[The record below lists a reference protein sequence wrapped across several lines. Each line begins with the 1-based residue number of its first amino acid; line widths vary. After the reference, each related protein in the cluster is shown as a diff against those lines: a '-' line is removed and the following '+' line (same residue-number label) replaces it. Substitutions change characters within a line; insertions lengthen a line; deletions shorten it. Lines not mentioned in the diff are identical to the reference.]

1 MGNVIQ
7 ESDLTGRRFSFK
19 ISGDEPTVDEQQR
32 IDAIIRQ
39 NDTEFAK
46 EYESEYGVS
55 ATPGEGS
62 GILNTLGEFGKGTGR
77 GAVNLL
83 ESAGLGAAALLPE
96 EQELPV
102 REFIRSLGYGARSG
116 LQPDLGVEDM
126 MAGEEAGKFGEALG
140 SFAPLAASA
149 FIPGVGMPIAGSL
162 AMGAG
167 AGEASER
174 ARAAGAS
181 QEDRNKSALLGAGVG
196 ISELIPIRLG
206 PLAKALD
213 KTDSIARLKR
223 IFAAGG
229 LEALQEAA
237 ANTAQNLIENKLVGY
252 NPERGTFEGS
262 GEAASYGGGVGGLV
276 QGIIDIIVPGRFS
289 KKTPPPKEISDETGE
304 IGPPN
309 PLGPSLPKTNVDIS
323 QEQQPIEQ
331 QPIVATPEEAL
342 QLTGP
347 EERLGLP
354 APAPVEEGEEDGTKL
369 LTVDTGTG
377 TGDGSSG
384 SSVARGTGDGRRA
397 ESTEGAVSPNDGAV
411 GRGLPNIDVAAI
423 STGNV
428 RNPLALTDAEI
439 EALFKEEVKPTLS
452 TFTTSR
458 GSVYQHHTDATTTR
472 NRAESDDTEVSGLQP
487 TSNKTVFMSRDSVN
501 KIGGIFQ
508 NTEVPVEFVP
518 AGKNK
523 AKLVFSED
531 YGPKKKGSDAS
542 EVVDF
547 STMPKV
553 GLYPVEIMQSKNTNR
568 RNIHFGNEIQEVK
581 PRQPVNL
588 QNLKETDVEKV
599 ESRYATEQR
608 NATVARYQ
616 DFRNKNPDMAIYHDE
631 FVVDKDFDQ
640 DILTGKDLATVNG
653 LFIKQA
659 RGDKLTAEEQA
670 TVDYFERFERP
681 EHAIEEIAART
692 ELDVDDAVPG
702 ERAVSLLPETDQDRM
717 AITTT
722 ASAFLEPFNKD
733 AAELAGSWINTNMS
747 PQVKE
752 AYESEKTSAAE
763 RATIARRQKYKAP
776 KLRDVEPRPKGKG
789 AKAQIAQAEW
799 DTSFKDSHFA
809 TGKPKLTM
817 SERVAEGAQEIE
829 ADANKAFNDQL
840 DDAAAAAA
848 TASGSKVLPLPEELT
863 TPLPEVGPEV
873 RQIDRLEPEQQELVT
888 SPEGTRADDE
898 AAIEIMQD
906 ADFSVNAALYGNN
919 FDPDHRRLF
928 TQFMTD
934 QGKPVDP
941 VTMTMLEDNNLADAL
956 REYAKTASPATKM
969 WARTLAKYAGNT
981 EVRFADRSTQV
992 AGFFAPRENAI
1003 VFNTNVPVTGHLLL
1017 HETAHA
1023 ATSTFIANNPNA
1035 APVKTLRKIY
1045 QDTEGAFDSAYDF
1058 EEFVA
1063 EAISNK
1069 DVRTTLHELLDT
1081 KQYASAYTRFVEA
1094 IRRIFQQIRFELG
1107 GKPPE
1112 QKSIL
1117 EMVDPLLHEILSP
1130 APNFRDA
1137 APLFQIGHNPEAV
1150 NQLFRDTVNSGNT
1163 FDPETAFKTF
1173 DAASKKTW
1181 KDTGTNFISG
1191 TVVRG
1196 ALQALSLHSV
1206 VRLGEL
1212 AGSPS
1217 APKINTLVN
1226 QSMGELDLKLRKV
1239 QQANDKS
1246 IAWAN
1251 KASEEDRSRLN
1262 RLNLQSSAYQVDPAI
1277 PPQEAREKYSDEA
1290 FSVYRK
1296 LRADYET
1303 AQRNNPET
1311 IEIHHQSRNIF
1322 KGLYR
1327 DLIEATDE
1335 RLAASGVSEE
1345 VRNQIRSTFYA
1356 NMVGAGELEVYLP
1369 LNREP
1374 GDYWLSLNAIDPVTG
1389 VMERYTDSFQGVDA
1403 RARAM
1408 ESIVADAKENLRIA
1422 PEESQAGRLRDS
1434 TAASY
1439 RRDGMTEEQ
1448 ALDRAMDDMLEVEAT
1463 EKIDILNFQRAAPD
1477 ASFVS
1482 DIMGAINNDP
1492 NVDDATKKELG
1503 EIILNTLPQT
1513 SYLQSFRKRKGG
1525 EIIRARMG
1533 YNEDSVKVISERATS
1548 LARQIVNLKYK
1559 SRMQRELASV
1569 QKELNES
1576 NAASKEFKSAI
1587 MSSLKS
1593 TVDDGPMPIRGKASR
1608 LATSIG
1614 FNMTLGANISGGVVN
1629 LGQVGFVTY
1638 PYLGAKYGYLRIARA
1653 IKASTALGLNS
1664 GRTQKIKSYAID
1676 ASDVDMDTQIGSAM
1690 GLENHDIDNLSPK
1703 AQSILD
1709 NIGMSAQELGVLQEV
1724 AEDLGQFKRSLDHEI
1739 LDVEN
1744 MTSFYSKLNKWSGFF
1759 QHHSERINR
1768 QTSLFAA
1775 YYGALGKMSP
1785 EQRADTD
1792 SLIKAAQEAVYDT
1805 ETANGGMAA
1814 AAAPKLAR
1822 NSVGAVVFMYKRYG
1836 VAMISMLTQ
1845 LAYRAAK
1852 GSPAERRVAMAQLA
1866 GIFGASGLMAG
1877 VHGMPGFGMVTTAM
1891 DVAMKSL
1898 GMDPGGEDDDA
1909 KTMVRAYLGEPYYKG
1924 LINYFTGVNV
1934 ASRIGLSELIYRES
1948 VMDRD
1953 YPIPFQVLEQF
1964 GGPLVGITLNSFRGA
1979 GQIHTGIVEGDMT
1992 QFSRGLE
1999 TISPA
2004 TIKNMQKAARFY
2016 KEGGAYTMDGKP
2028 IVKDF
2033 STGHLMGQFF
2043 GFSPTRYSAQM
2054 ENNRLI
2060 KRKEKGQKRRRQG
2073 VYDMFARAYYDGD
2086 SDGMRRAIQRMTEY
2100 NRLYPQTPILMNNLM
2115 QSLRRRSKN
2124 RSTAYHGLTLNP
2136 KHRSSLIREA
2146 ERFGDPV
2153 FSF

>member
-7 ESDLTGRRFSFK
+7 ESGLTGRRFSFK
-19 ISGDEPTVDEQQR
+19 IAGDEPTVDEQQR

-46 EYESEYGVS
+46 EYESEFGVS

-62 GILNTLGEFGKGTGR
+62 GIFNTLGELGKGTGR

-102 REFIRSLGYGARSG
+102 REFIRSLGYSARSG

-126 MAGEEAGKFGEALG
+126 MLGEKAGKFGEALG
-140 SFAPLAASA
+140 SFVPLAATA
-149 FIPGVGMPIAGSL
+149 FIPGVGTPIAGSL

-167 AGEASER
+167 TGEASER
-174 ARAAGAS
+174 ARVAGAS
-181 QEDRNKSALLGAGVG
+181 QADRNKAALLGAGVG
-196 ISELIPIRLG
+196 ISEILPIKFG
-206 PLAKALD
+206 PLAKTLEQ
-213 KTDSIARLKR
+213 TGSLGRLKR

-237 ANTAQNLIENKLVGY
+237 ANTAQNLIEQGY

-262 GEAASYGGGVGGLV
+262 GESAAYGGGVGGLV
-276 QGIIDIIVPGRFS
+276 QGIIDLVIPGRFS
-289 KKTPPPKEISDETGE
+289 KKTPPPKEIGEADTVEEISKDDEAGTDLVPVGE
-304 IGPPN
+304 VKDRT
-309 PLGPSLPKTNVDIS
+309 SEV
-323 QEQQPIEQ
+323 IEQ
-331 QPIVATPEEAL
+331 QPIVATPEEVL
-342 QLTGP
+342 GLEGP

-354 APAPVEEGEEDGTKL
+354 APAPVEEGEETDGTKL

-377 TGDGSSG
+377 TGDGSGG
-384 SSVARGTGDGRRA
+384 SSVAGGAGVGRRA
-397 ESTEGAVSPNDGAV
+397 ESAKGVVSPNDGSV

-439 EALFKEEVKPTLS
+439 EALFKEEVKS
-452 TFTTSR
+452 TPDLPQS
-458 GSVYQHHTDATTTR
+458 DTR
-472 NRAESDDTEVSGLQP
+472 LP
-487 TSNKTVFMSRDSVN
+487 
-501 KIGGIFQ
+501 I
-508 NTEVPVEFVP
+508 
-518 AGKNK
+518 
-523 AKLVFSED
+523 
-531 YGPKKKGSDAS
+531 
-542 EVVDF
+542 
-547 STMPKV
+547 
-553 GLYPVEIMQSKNTNR
+553 
-568 RNIHFGNEIQEVK
+568 
-581 PRQPVNL
+581 NL

-631 FVVDKDFDQ
+631 FVVDKESDQ
-640 DILTGKDLATVNG
+640 DILTGKDLAAVNG

-670 TVDYFERFERP
+670 TIDYFERFERP

-702 ERAVSLLPETDQDRM
+702 ERAISLLPETDQDRM
-717 AITTT
+717 AIATT

-752 AYESEKTSAAE
+752 AYELEKASAAE
-763 RATIARRQKYKAP
+763 RANIARRQKFKAP
-776 KLRDVEPRPKGKG
+776 KLLDVKPRPKGKG

-799 DTSFKDSHFA
+799 DSAYGDSHFA
-809 TGKPKLTM
+809 TGKPKPTM

-840 DDAAAAAA
+840 DAAANAQARPPTIEA
-848 TASGSKVLPLPEELT
+848 LPEELT
-863 TPLPEVGPEV
+863 APLLEVGPEV
-873 RQIDRLEPEQQELVT
+873 REIDRLEPEQQEIVT
-888 SPEGTRADDE
+888 SPEGTRTDDE

-906 ADFSVNAALYGNN
+906 ADFSVVGALYGNN

-928 TQFMTD
+928 TQFMVD
-934 QGKPVDP
+934 QSKPVDP

-956 REYAKTASPATKM
+956 REYAKTASPATRM

-981 EVRFADRSTQV
+981 EVRFADRSTQI
-992 AGFFAPRENAI
+992 AGFFAPRQNAI

-1017 HETAHA
+1017 HEVAHA

-1045 QDTEGAFDSAYDF
+1045 QDTEGAFDSAYNF

-1137 APLFQIGHNPEAV
+1137 APLFQMGHNPEAV

-1173 DAASKKTW
+1173 EAASKKTW
-1181 KDTGTNFISG
+1181 KDSGVNFMTGTL
-1191 TVVRG
+1191 VRG
-1196 ALQALSLHSV
+1196 GLQALSLHSV

-1251 KASEEDRSRLN
+1251 KASDADLRRLN

-1303 AQRNNPET
+1303 AQRNNPE
-1311 IEIHHQSRNIF
+1311 IVEIHHQSRNMF

-1327 DLIEATDE
+1327 DFIEATDE

-1356 NMVGAGELEVYLP
+1356 NMVGSGELEVYIP

-1408 ESIVADAKENLRIA
+1408 ESIVADAKENLRNA
-1422 PEESQAGRLRDS
+1422 PAESQAGRLRDS

-1463 EKIDILNFQRAAPD
+1463 EKIDILNFQRTAPD

-1492 NVDDATKKELG
+1492 NVDDATKQELG

-1548 LARQIVNLKYK
+1548 LARQVVNLKYK
-1559 SRMQRELASV
+1559 SRMQRELANI

-1576 NAASKEFKSAI
+1576 NETTREFRTAI

-1629 LGQVGFVTY
+1629 LGQIGFVTY
-1638 PYLGAKYGYLRIARA
+1638 PYLAAKYGPFRIARA
-1653 IKASTALGLNS
+1653 MKASTALGLNS

-1676 ASDVDMDTQIGSAM
+1676 ASDVDMDTQVGSAM
-1690 GLENHDIDNLSPK
+1690 GLENHDVDNLSPK
-1703 AQSILD
+1703 AQRILD
-1709 NIGMSAQELGVLQEV
+1709 NIGMSAQEFKVLQEV

-1739 LDVEN
+1739 LDVDN

-1775 YYGALGKMSP
+1775 YYGALGKMSS
-1785 EQRADTD
+1785 EERANSDN
-1792 SLIKAAQEAVYDT
+1792 LIKAAQEAVYDT

-1866 GIFGASGLMAG
+1866 GIFGAAGLMAG

-1891 DVAMKSL
+1891 DVAMRSL

-1953 YPIPFQVLEQF
+1953 YPLPFQFVELF

-2016 KEGGAYTMDGKP
+2016 REGGAYTMDGKP

-2043 GFSPTRYSAQM
+2043 GFSPTRYSVQM

-2060 KRKEKGQKRRRQG
+2060 KRKEKAQKRRRQG

-2100 NRLYPQTPILMNNLM
+2100 NRLYPQTPILLNNLM

-2136 KHRSSLIREA
+2136 KHRASLIREA

>member
-19 ISGDEPTVDEQQR
+19 IAGDEPTVDEQQR

-62 GILNTLGEFGKGTGR
+62 GILNTLGELGKGTGR

-102 REFIRSLGYGARSG
+102 REFIRSLGYSARSG

-126 MAGEEAGKFGEALG
+126 MIGEEAGKFGEALG
-140 SFAPLAASA
+140 SFAPLAATA
-149 FIPGVGMPIAGSL
+149 FIPGVGVPIAGGL

-181 QEDRNKSALLGAGVG
+181 QEDRNKAALLGAGVG
-196 ISELIPIRLG
+196 ISEILPIKFG
-206 PLAKALD
+206 PLAKTLEQ
-213 KTDSIARLKR
+213 TGSLGRLKR

-237 ANTAQNLIENKLVGY
+237 ANTAQNLIEQGY

-262 GEAASYGGGVGGLV
+262 GESAAYGGGVGGLV
-276 QGIIDIIVPGRFS
+276 QGIIDLVIPGRFS
-289 KKTPPPKEISDETGE
+289 KKTSIGEADTVEKTGVDDDYGEGPFPVVGRFESSSRDE
-304 IGPPN
+304 N
-309 PLGPSLPKTNVDIS
+309 LPMVVD
-323 QEQQPIEQ
+323 EKLPATIEQ

-342 QLTGP
+342 GLEGP

-354 APAPVEEGEEDGTKL
+354 APAPVEEGEETDGTKL

-377 TGDGSSG
+377 TGDGSGG
-384 SSVARGTGDGRRA
+384 SSVAGGAGVGRRA
-397 ESTEGAVSPNDGAV
+397 KSAKGAVSPNDGSV
-411 GRGLPNIDVAAI
+411 GRGVPDIDVAAI

-439 EALFKEEVKPTLS
+439 EALFKEEI
-452 TFTTSR
+452 
-458 GSVYQHHTDATTTR
+458 
-472 NRAESDDTEVSGLQP
+472 EP
-487 TSNKTVFMSRDSVN
+487 TSGAVGTGVPKAKMNEDALASGVENTVTRSAVDLVN
-501 KIGGIFQ
+501 KGFGNFTQDELLDVARRNGII
-508 NTEVPVEFVP
+508 
-518 AGKNK
+518 AGKGTGMMP
-523 AKLVFSED
+523 AQVFAEL
-531 YGPKKKGSDAS
+531 SDRVKSATKI
-542 EVVDF
+542 VTDL
-547 STMPKV
+547 P
-553 GLYPVEIMQSKNTNR
+553 QSDTR
-568 RNIHFGNEIQEVK
+568 LPI
-581 PRQPVNL
+581 NL
-588 QNLKETDVEKV
+588 QNVRETDVEKV
-599 ESRYATEQR
+599 ESIYATEQR

-631 FVVDKDFDQ
+631 FVLDKDSDK
-640 DILTGKDLATVNG
+640 DILTGKDLAAVNG

-659 RGDKLTAEEQA
+659 RGNKLTAEEQA
-670 TVDYFERFERP
+670 AIDYFERFERP

-702 ERAVSLLPETDQDRM
+702 ERAISLLPETDQDRM
-717 AITTT
+717 AIATT

-752 AYESEKTSAAE
+752 AYESEKASAAE
-763 RATIARRQKYKAP
+763 RATVARRQKFKAP
-776 KLRDVEPRPKGKG
+776 KLLDVKPRPKGKG

-799 DTSFKDSHFA
+799 DASFKDSYLA
-809 TGKPKLTM
+809 TGKPKPTM
-817 SERVAEGAQEIE
+817 SEQVAEGAQEIE

-840 DDAAAAAA
+840 DAAAAAQA
-848 TASGSKVLPLPEELT
+848 RSPTIETLPEELT
-863 TPLPEVGPEV
+863 KPLSEVGPEV
-873 RQIDRLEPEQQELVT
+873 REIDRLDSEQQEIVT

-898 AAIEIMQD
+898 AAREIMQD
-906 ADFSVNAALYGNN
+906 ADFSVVGALYGNN

-928 TQFMTD
+928 TQFMVE
-934 QGKPVDP
+934 QSKPVDP

-956 REYAKTASPATKM
+956 REYAKTASPATRM

-981 EVRFADRSTQV
+981 EVRFADKSTQI
-992 AGFFAPRENAI
+992 AGFFVPRENAI

-1017 HETAHA
+1017 HEVAHA

-1045 QDTEGAFDSAYDF
+1045 QYTDGAFDSAYNF

-1117 EMVDPLLHEILSP
+1117 EMVDPLLYKILSP

-1137 APLFQIGHNPEAV
+1137 APLFQMGHNPEAV

-1173 DAASKKTW
+1173 EAASKKTW
-1181 KDTGTNFISG
+1181 KDSGVNFMTGTL
-1191 TVVRG
+1191 VRG
-1196 ALQALSLHSV
+1196 GLQALSLHSV

-1251 KASEEDRSRLN
+1251 KASDADLRRLN

-1303 AQRNNPET
+1303 AQRNNPE
-1311 IEIHHQSRNIF
+1311 IVEIHHQSRNMF

-1327 DLIEATDE
+1327 DFIEATDE

-1356 NMVGAGELEVYLP
+1356 NMVGSGELEVYIP

-1408 ESIVADAKENLRIA
+1408 ESIVADAKENLRVA
-1422 PEESQAGRLRDS
+1422 PAESQAGRLRDS

-1463 EKIDILNFQRAAPD
+1463 EKIDILNFQRTAPD

-1492 NVDDATKKELG
+1492 NVDDATKQELG

-1548 LARQIVNLKYK
+1548 LARQVVNLKYK
-1559 SRMQRELASV
+1559 SRMQRELANI

-1576 NAASKEFKSAI
+1576 NETTREFRTAI

-1593 TVDDGPMPIRGKASR
+1593 TVEDGPMPIRGKASR

-1629 LGQVGFVTY
+1629 LGQIGFVTY
-1638 PYLGAKYGYLRIARA
+1638 PYLAAKYGPFRIARA
-1653 IKASTALGLNS
+1653 MKASTALGLNS

-1676 ASDVDMDTQIGSAM
+1676 ASDVDMDTQVGSAM
-1690 GLENHDIDNLSPK
+1690 GLENHDVDNLSPK
-1703 AQSILD
+1703 AQRILD
-1709 NIGMSAQELGVLQEV
+1709 NIGMSAQEFKVLQEV

-1739 LDVEN
+1739 LDVDN
-1744 MTSFYSKLNKWSGFF
+1744 MTSFYSKFNKWSGFF

-1775 YYGALGKMSP
+1775 YYGALGKMSS
-1785 EQRADTD
+1785 EERANSDN
-1792 SLIKAAQEAVYDT
+1792 LIKAAQEAVYDT

-1866 GIFGASGLMAG
+1866 GIFGAAGLMAG

-1891 DVAMKSL
+1891 DVAMRLL

-1948 VMDRD
+1948 VIDRD
-1953 YPIPFQVLEQF
+1953 YPLPFQVLEQF
-1964 GGPLVGITLNSFRGA
+1964 GGPLVGITLNSTRGL

-2016 KEGGAYTMDGKP
+2016 REGGAYTMDGKP

-2043 GFSPTRYSAQM
+2043 GFSPTRYSVQM

-2060 KRKEKGQKRRRQG
+2060 KRKDKAQRKRRQG

-2100 NRLYPQTPILMNNLM
+2100 NRLYPQTPILLNNLM
-2115 QSLRRRSKN
+2115 QSIRRRNKN

-2136 KHRSSLIREA
+2136 KHRASLIREA

>member
-7 ESDLTGRRFSFK
+7 ESGLTGRRFSFK
-19 ISGDEPTVDEQQR
+19 IAGDEPTVDEQQR

-46 EYESEYGVS
+46 EYESEFGVS

-62 GILNTLGEFGKGTGR
+62 GIFNTLGELGKGTGR

-102 REFIRSLGYGARSG
+102 REFIRSLGYSARSG

-126 MAGEEAGKFGEALG
+126 MLGEKAGKFGEALG
-140 SFAPLAASA
+140 SFVPLAATA
-149 FIPGVGMPIAGSL
+149 FIPGVGTPIAGSL

-167 AGEASER
+167 TGEASER
-174 ARAAGAS
+174 ARVAGAS
-181 QEDRNKSALLGAGVG
+181 QADRNKAALLGAGVG
-196 ISELIPIRLG
+196 ISEILPIKFG
-206 PLAKALD
+206 PLAKTLEQ
-213 KTDSIARLKR
+213 TGSLGRLKR

-237 ANTAQNLIENKLVGY
+237 ANTAQNLIEQGY

-262 GEAASYGGGVGGLV
+262 GESAAYGGGVGGLV
-276 QGIIDIIVPGRFS
+276 QGIIDLVIPGRFS
-289 KKTPPPKEISDETGE
+289 KKTPPPKEIGEADTVEEISKDDEAGTDLVPVGE
-304 IGPPN
+304 VKDRT
-309 PLGPSLPKTNVDIS
+309 SEV
-323 QEQQPIEQ
+323 IEQ
-331 QPIVATPEEAL
+331 QPIVATPEEVL
-342 QLTGP
+342 GLEGP

-354 APAPVEEGEEDGTKL
+354 APAPVEEGEETDGTKL

-377 TGDGSSG
+377 TGDGSGG
-384 SSVARGTGDGRRA
+384 SSVAGGAGVGRRA
-397 ESTEGAVSPNDGAV
+397 ESAKGVVSPNDGSV

-439 EALFKEEVKPTLS
+439 EALFKEEVKS
-452 TFTTSR
+452 TPDLPQS
-458 GSVYQHHTDATTTR
+458 DTR
-472 NRAESDDTEVSGLQP
+472 LP
-487 TSNKTVFMSRDSVN
+487 
-501 KIGGIFQ
+501 I
-508 NTEVPVEFVP
+508 
-518 AGKNK
+518 
-523 AKLVFSED
+523 
-531 YGPKKKGSDAS
+531 
-542 EVVDF
+542 
-547 STMPKV
+547 
-553 GLYPVEIMQSKNTNR
+553 
-568 RNIHFGNEIQEVK
+568 
-581 PRQPVNL
+581 NL

-631 FVVDKDFDQ
+631 FVVDKESDQ
-640 DILTGKDLATVNG
+640 DILTGKDLAAVNG

-670 TVDYFERFERP
+670 TIDYFERFERP

-702 ERAVSLLPETDQDRM
+702 ERAISLLPETDQDRM
-717 AITTT
+717 AIATT

-752 AYESEKTSAAE
+752 AYELEKASAAE
-763 RATIARRQKYKAP
+763 RANIARRQKFKAP
-776 KLRDVEPRPKGKG
+776 KLLDVKPRPKGKG

-799 DTSFKDSHFA
+799 DSAYGDSHFA
-809 TGKPKLTM
+809 TGKPKPTM

-840 DDAAAAAA
+840 DAAANAQARPPTIEA
-848 TASGSKVLPLPEELT
+848 LPEELT
-863 TPLPEVGPEV
+863 APLLEVGPEV
-873 RQIDRLEPEQQELVT
+873 REIDRLEPEQQEIVT
-888 SPEGTRADDE
+888 SPEGTRTDDE

-906 ADFSVNAALYGNN
+906 ADFSVVGALYGNN

-928 TQFMTD
+928 TQFMVD
-934 QGKPVDP
+934 QSKPVDP

-956 REYAKTASPATKM
+956 REYAKTASPATRM

-981 EVRFADRSTQV
+981 EVRFADRSTQI
-992 AGFFAPRENAI
+992 AGFFAPRQNAI

-1017 HETAHA
+1017 HEVAHA

-1045 QDTEGAFDSAYDF
+1045 QDTEGAFDSAYNF

-1117 EMVDPLLHEILSP
+1117 EMVDPLLYKILSP

-1137 APLFQIGHNPEAV
+1137 APLFQMGHNPEAV

-1173 DAASKKTW
+1173 EAASKKTW
-1181 KDTGTNFISG
+1181 KDSGVNFMTGTL
-1191 TVVRG
+1191 VRG
-1196 ALQALSLHSV
+1196 GLQALSLHSV

-1251 KASEEDRSRLN
+1251 KASDADLRRLN

-1303 AQRNNPET
+1303 AQRNNPE
-1311 IEIHHQSRNIF
+1311 IVEIHHQSRNMF

-1327 DLIEATDE
+1327 DFIEATDE

-1356 NMVGAGELEVYLP
+1356 NMVGSGELEVYIP

-1408 ESIVADAKENLRIA
+1408 ESIVADAKENLRNA
-1422 PEESQAGRLRDS
+1422 PAESQAGRLRDS

-1463 EKIDILNFQRAAPD
+1463 EKIDILNFQRTAPD

-1492 NVDDATKKELG
+1492 NVDDATKQELG

-1548 LARQIVNLKYK
+1548 LARQVVNLKYK
-1559 SRMQRELASV
+1559 SRMQRELANI

-1576 NAASKEFKSAI
+1576 NETTREFRTAI

-1629 LGQVGFVTY
+1629 LGQIGFVTY
-1638 PYLGAKYGYLRIARA
+1638 PYLAAKYGPFRIARA
-1653 IKASTALGLNS
+1653 MKASTALGLNS

-1676 ASDVDMDTQIGSAM
+1676 ASDVDMDTQVGSAM
-1690 GLENHDIDNLSPK
+1690 GLENHDVDNLSPK
-1703 AQSILD
+1703 AQRILD
-1709 NIGMSAQELGVLQEV
+1709 NIGMSAQEFKVLQEV

-1739 LDVEN
+1739 LDVDN

-1775 YYGALGKMSP
+1775 YYGALGKMSS
-1785 EQRADTD
+1785 EERANSDN
-1792 SLIKAAQEAVYDT
+1792 LIKAAQEAVYDT

-1866 GIFGASGLMAG
+1866 GIFGAAGLMAG

-1891 DVAMKSL
+1891 DVAMRSL

-1953 YPIPFQVLEQF
+1953 YPLPFQVLEQF

-2016 KEGGAYTMDGKP
+2016 REGGAYTMDGKP

-2043 GFSPTRYSAQM
+2043 GFSPTRYSVQM

-2060 KRKEKGQKRRRQG
+2060 KRKEKAQKRRRQG

-2100 NRLYPQTPILMNNLM
+2100 NRLYPQTPILLNNLM

-2136 KHRSSLIREA
+2136 KHRASLIREA

>member
-19 ISGDEPTVDEQQR
+19 VSGDEPTVDEQQR

-62 GILNTLGEFGKGTGR
+62 GILNTIGEFGKGTGR

-96 EQELPV
+96 EQELPA

-116 LQPDLGVEDM
+116 LQPDLGVENM
-126 MAGEEAGKFGEALG
+126 MVGEEAGKFGEALG
-140 SFAPLAASA
+140 SFAPLAATA

-181 QEDRNKSALLGAGVG
+181 QEDRNKAALLGAGVG
-196 ISELIPIRLG
+196 ISEILPIRFG
-206 PLAKALD
+206 PLAKTLD
-213 KTDSIARLKR
+213 QTGNLGRLKR

-262 GEAASYGGGVGGLV
+262 GEAAAYGGGVGGLV
-276 QGIIDIIVPGRFS
+276 QAIVDIVIPGRFS
-289 KKTPPPKEISDETGE
+289 KKTPLPKEVGGTEIVEETGE

-309 PLGPSLPKTNVDIS
+309 PLGPPLPKSNVDIP
-323 QEQQPIEQ
+323 QEQQS
-331 QPIVATPEEAL
+331 IVADPVEVLELTGPEERLGLPA
-342 QLTGP
+342 P

-354 APAPVEEGEEDGTKL
+354 APAPVEEGEETDGPRL
-369 LTVDTGTG
+369 LTVNTGIG
-377 TGDGSSG
+377 TSDGSG
-384 SSVARGTGDGRRA
+384 GPSVARGTGDGRRA
-397 ESTEGAVSPNDGAV
+397 ESTEGVVSPDDGSV
-411 GRGLPNIDVAAI
+411 GGGLPNINAATI

-439 EALFKEEVKPTLS
+439 EALFKEEVEPTPDS
-452 TFTTSR
+452 PQ
-458 GSVYQHHTDATTTR
+458 V
-472 NRAESDDTEVSGLQP
+472 EP
-487 TSNKTVFMSRDSVN
+487 TPDSP
-501 KIGGIFQ
+501 Q
-508 NTEVPVEFVP
+508 
-518 AGKNK
+518 AG
-523 AKLVFSED
+523 
-531 YGPKKKGSDAS
+531 
-542 EVVDF
+542 
-547 STMPKV
+547 
-553 GLYPVEIMQSKNTNR
+553 
-568 RNIHFGNEIQEVK
+568 
-581 PRQPVNL
+581 PRQPINL
-588 QNLKETDVEKV
+588 QNLKETDIEKV
-599 ESRYATEQR
+599 ESRYAIEQR

-640 DILTGKDLATVNG
+640 DILTGKDLNTVNG

-702 ERAVSLLPETDQDRM
+702 KRAVSLLPETDQDRM
-717 AITTT
+717 AIATT

-752 AYESEKTSAAE
+752 LYESEKTSAAE
-763 RATIARRQKYKAP
+763 RATVARRQKYKAP
-776 KLRDVEPRPKGKG
+776 KLTDVEPRPKGKG

-799 DTSFKDSHFA
+799 DTSFKDSHLA

-817 SERVAEGAQEIE
+817 SERVAEGAQDIE
-829 ADANKAFNDQL
+829 ADANKTFNDQL
-840 DDAAAAAA
+840 DAAADAAAQTRPLTVEA
-848 TASGSKVLPLPEELT
+848 LPEKLT

-873 RQIDRLEPEQQELVT
+873 REIDRLESEQQEIVT
-888 SPEGTRADDE
+888 SPEGTRTDDE
-898 AAIEIMQD
+898 AALEIMQD
-906 ADFSVNAALYGNN
+906 AEFSVNAALYGNN

-956 REYAKTASPATKM
+956 REYAATASPATRM
-969 WARTLAKYAGNT
+969 WAKTLAKYAGNT
-981 EVRFADRSTQV
+981 EVRFADKSTQV

-1035 APVKTLRKIY
+1035 APVQTLRKIY
-1045 QDTEGAFDSAYDF
+1045 QDTEGAFDSAYNF

-1081 KQYASAYTRFVEA
+1081 KQYASAYTRFIEA

-1117 EMVDPLLHEILSP
+1117 EMVDPLLHKILSP
-1130 APNFRDA
+1130 SPDFRDA

-1173 DAASKKTW
+1173 EAASKKTW
-1181 KDTGTNFISG
+1181 KDTGVNFISG

-1196 ALQALSLHSV
+1196 GLQALSLHSV

-1226 QSMGELDLKLRKV
+1226 QSIGELDQKLRKV
-1239 QQANDKS
+1239 QQANDKA

-1251 KASEEDRSRLN
+1251 KADEADRGRLN

-1290 FSVYRK
+1290 FLVYRK
-1296 LRADYET
+1296 LRAEYER
-1303 AQRNNPET
+1303 AQQNNPE
-1311 IEIHHQSRNIF
+1311 IVEIHHQSRNIF

-1327 DLIEATDE
+1327 DFIEATDE

-1356 NMVGAGELEVYLP
+1356 NMIGSGELEVYLP

-1389 VMERYTDSFQGVDA
+1389 VLERYTDSFQGVDA

-1408 ESIVADAKENLRIA
+1408 ESIVADAKENLRNA
-1422 PEESQAGRLRDS
+1422 PADSQAGRLRDS
-1434 TAASY
+1434 TTASNL
-1439 RRDGMTEEQ
+1439 REGMTQEQ
-1448 ALDRAMDDMLEVEAT
+1448 ALDKAMDSVLEVEPT
-1463 EKIDILNFQRAAPD
+1463 EKIDVLNFQRAAPD

-1548 LARQIVNLKYK
+1548 LARQVVNLKYK
-1559 SRMQRELASV
+1559 SRMQRELANV

-1576 NAASKEFKSAI
+1576 TATNREFKAAI
-1587 MSSLKS
+1587 MDSLKE
-1593 TVDDGPMPIRGKASR
+1593 TVKDGPMPIRGKASR
-1608 LATSIG
+1608 LATGVG

-1629 LGQVGFVTY
+1629 LGQIGFVTY
-1638 PYLGAKYGYLRIARA
+1638 PYLAAKYGPLRVARA

-1676 ASDVDMDTQIGSAM
+1676 ASDVDMDTQVGSAM
-1690 GLENHDIDNLSPK
+1690 GLENHDVDNLTPQ
-1703 AQSILD
+1703 AQRILD
-1709 NIGMSAQELGVLQEV
+1709 SIGMSAQEFKVLQEV

-1739 LDVEN
+1739 LDIDN
-1744 MTSFYSKLNKWSGFF
+1744 MSSFWSKFNKWSGFF

-1775 YYGALGKMSP
+1775 YYGALGKMSS
-1785 EQRADTD
+1785 EQRADPD

-1845 LAYRAAK
+1845 LGYRVAK

-1877 VHGMPGFGMVTTAM
+1877 IHGMPLFGAITTAM

-1953 YPIPFQVLEQF
+1953 YPLPFQVLEQF

-1979 GQIHTGIVEGDMT
+1979 GQLHTGLVEGDMT

-2004 TIKNMQKAARFY
+2004 AIKNMQKAARFY
-2016 KEGGAYTMDGKP
+2016 GEGGAYTMDGKP

-2073 VYDMFARAYYDGD
+2073 VYNMFARAYYDGD
-2086 SDGMRRAIQRMTEY
+2086 SDGMRRAIQRMSEY
-2100 NRLYPQTPILMNNLM
+2100 NRLYPQTPILLNNLM
-2115 QSLRRRSKN
+2115 QSIRRRSKN
-2124 RSTAYHGLTLNP
+2124 RSMAYHGLTLNP

>member
-19 ISGDEPTVDEQQR
+19 IAGDEPTVDEQQR

-62 GILNTLGEFGKGTGR
+62 GILNTLGELGKGTGR

-102 REFIRSLGYGARSG
+102 REFIRSLGYDARSG

-126 MAGEEAGKFGEALG
+126 MIGEEAGKFGEALG
-140 SFAPLAASA
+140 SFAPLAATA
-149 FIPGVGMPIAGSL
+149 FIPGVGMPIAGGL

-181 QEDRNKSALLGAGVG
+181 QEDRNKAALLGAGVG
-196 ISELIPIRLG
+196 ISEILPIKFG
-206 PLAKALD
+206 PLAKTLEQ
-213 KTDSIARLKR
+213 TGSLGRLKR

-262 GEAASYGGGVGGLV
+262 GESAAYGGGVGGLV
-276 QGIIDIIVPGRFS
+276 QAIIDLVIPGRFS
-289 KKTPPPKEISDETGE
+289 KKTSIGEADTAEKAGVDDDYGEGPFPVVGRFESTSRDE
-304 IGPPN
+304 N
-309 PLGPSLPKTNVDIS
+309 LPMVVD
-323 QEQQPIEQ
+323 EKLPATQ
-331 QPIVATPEEAL
+331 QPIVATPEEVL
-342 QLTGP
+342 GLEGP

-354 APAPVEEGEEDGTKL
+354 APAPVEEGEETDGTKL

-377 TGDGSSG
+377 TGDGSGG
-384 SSVARGTGDGRRA
+384 SSVAGGAGVERRA
-397 ESTEGAVSPNDGAV
+397 ESAKGAVSPNDGSV
-411 GRGLPNIDVAAI
+411 GRGVPDIDVAAI

-439 EALFKEEVKPTLS
+439 EALFKEEVKPT
-452 TFTTSR
+452 
-458 GSVYQHHTDATTTR
+458 
-472 NRAESDDTEVSGLQP
+472 SDSPQVEP
-487 TSNKTVFMSRDSVN
+487 TPDSP
-501 KIGGIFQ
+501 Q
-508 NTEVPVEFVP
+508 
-518 AGKNK
+518 AG
-523 AKLVFSED
+523 
-531 YGPKKKGSDAS
+531 
-542 EVVDF
+542 
-547 STMPKV
+547 
-553 GLYPVEIMQSKNTNR
+553 
-568 RNIHFGNEIQEVK
+568 
-581 PRQPVNL
+581 PRQPINL

-631 FVVDKDFDQ
+631 FVLDKDSDQ
-640 DILTGKDLATVNG
+640 DILMGKDLAAVNG

-659 RGDKLTAEEQA
+659 RGNKLTAEEQA
-670 TVDYFERFERP
+670 AIDYFERFERP

-717 AITTT
+717 AIATT

-752 AYESEKTSAAE
+752 AYESEKASAAE
-763 RATIARRQKYKAP
+763 RATVARRQKFKAP
-776 KLRDVEPRPKGKG
+776 KLLDVKPRPKGKG

-799 DTSFKDSHFA
+799 DSAYGDSHFA
-809 TGKPKLTM
+809 TGKPKPTM

-840 DDAAAAAA
+840 DAAAAAQA
-848 TASGSKVLPLPEELT
+848 RSPTIETLPEELT
-863 TPLPEVGPEV
+863 TPLSEVGPEV
-873 RQIDRLEPEQQELVT
+873 REIDRLDSEQQEIVT

-906 ADFSVNAALYGNN
+906 AEFSVIGALYGNN

-928 TQFMTD
+928 TQFMVD
-934 QGKPVDP
+934 QSKPVDP

-956 REYAKTASPATKM
+956 REYAKTASPATRM

-981 EVRFADRSTQV
+981 EVRFADRSTQI
-992 AGFFAPRENAI
+992 AGFFAPRQNAI

-1017 HETAHA
+1017 HEVAHA

-1045 QDTEGAFDSAYDF
+1045 QYTDGAFDSAYNF

-1117 EMVDPLLHEILSP
+1117 EMVDPLLYKILSP

-1137 APLFQIGHNPEAV
+1137 APLFQMGHNPEAV

-1173 DAASKKTW
+1173 EAASKKTW
-1181 KDTGTNFISG
+1181 KDSGVNFMTGTLA
-1191 TVVRG
+1191 RG
-1196 ALQALSLHSV
+1196 GLQALSLHSV

-1251 KASEEDRSRLN
+1251 KASDADLRRLN

-1303 AQRNNPET
+1303 AQRNNPE
-1311 IEIHHQSRNIF
+1311 IVEIHHQSRNMF

-1327 DLIEATDE
+1327 DFIEATDE

-1356 NMVGAGELEVYLP
+1356 NMVGSGELEVYIP

-1408 ESIVADAKENLRIA
+1408 ESIVADAKENLRNA
-1422 PEESQAGRLRDS
+1422 PAESQAGRLRDS

-1448 ALDRAMDDMLEVEAT
+1448 ALDQAMDDMLEVEAT
-1463 EKIDILNFQRAAPD
+1463 EKIDILNFQRTAPD

-1492 NVDDATKKELG
+1492 NVDDATKQELG

-1548 LARQIVNLKYK
+1548 LARQVVNLKYK
-1559 SRMQRELASV
+1559 SRMQRELANI

-1576 NAASKEFKSAI
+1576 DKTTREFRTAI
-1587 MSSLKS
+1587 ISSLKS

-1608 LATSIG
+1608 LATSVG

-1629 LGQVGFVTY
+1629 LGQIGFVTY
-1638 PYLGAKYGYLRIARA
+1638 PYLAAKYGPFRIARA
-1653 IKASTALGLNS
+1653 MKASTALGLNS

-1690 GLENHDIDNLSPK
+1690 GLENHDVDNLSPK
-1703 AQSILD
+1703 AQRILD
-1709 NIGMSAQELGVLQEV
+1709 NIGMSAQEFKVLQEV

-1739 LDVEN
+1739 LDVDN
-1744 MTSFYSKLNKWSGFF
+1744 MTSFWSKFNKWSGFF

-1775 YYGALGKMSP
+1775 YYGALGKLSS
-1785 EQRADTD
+1785 EERANSDN
-1792 SLIKAAQEAVYDT
+1792 LIKAAQEAVYDT

-1845 LAYRAAK
+1845 LAYRAAT

-1866 GIFGASGLMAG
+1866 GIFGAAGLMAG

-1891 DVAMKSL
+1891 DVAMRSL

-1948 VMDRD
+1948 VIDRD
-1953 YPIPFQVLEQF
+1953 YPLPFQVLEQF
-1964 GGPLVGITLNSFRGA
+1964 GGPLVGITLNSTRGL

-2016 KEGGAYTMDGKP
+2016 REGGAYTMDGKP

-2043 GFSPTRYSAQM
+2043 GFSPTRYSVQM

-2060 KRKEKGQKRRRQG
+2060 KRKDKAQRKRRQG

-2100 NRLYPQTPILMNNLM
+2100 NRLYPQTPILLNNLM
-2115 QSLRRRSKN
+2115 QSIRRRNKN

-2136 KHRSSLIREA
+2136 KHRASLIREA

>member
-19 ISGDEPTVDEQQR
+19 IAGDEPTVDEQQR

-62 GILNTLGEFGKGTGR
+62 GILNTLGELGKGTGR

-102 REFIRSLGYGARSG
+102 REFIRSLGYDARSG

-126 MAGEEAGKFGEALG
+126 MIGEEAGKFGEALG
-140 SFAPLAASA
+140 SFAPLAATA
-149 FIPGVGMPIAGSL
+149 FIPGVGMPIAGGL

-181 QEDRNKSALLGAGVG
+181 QEDRNKAALLGAGVG
-196 ISELIPIRLG
+196 ISEILPIKFG
-206 PLAKALD
+206 PLAKTLEQ
-213 KTDSIARLKR
+213 TGSLGRLKR

-229 LEALQEAA
+229 IEALQEAA

-262 GEAASYGGGVGGLV
+262 GESAAYGGGVGGLV
-276 QGIIDIIVPGRFS
+276 QAIIDLVIPGRFS
-289 KKTPPPKEISDETGE
+289 KKTSIGEADTAEKAGVDDDYGEGPFPVVGRFESTSRDE
-304 IGPPN
+304 N
-309 PLGPSLPKTNVDIS
+309 LPMVVD
-323 QEQQPIEQ
+323 EKLPATQ
-331 QPIVATPEEAL
+331 QPIVATPEEVL
-342 QLTGP
+342 GLEGP

-354 APAPVEEGEEDGTKL
+354 APAPVEEGEETDGTKL

-377 TGDGSSG
+377 TGDGSGG
-384 SSVARGTGDGRRA
+384 SSVAGGAGVERRA
-397 ESTEGAVSPNDGAV
+397 ESAKGAVSPNDGSV
-411 GRGLPNIDVAAI
+411 GRGVPDIDVAAI

-439 EALFKEEVKPTLS
+439 EALFKEEVKPT
-452 TFTTSR
+452 
-458 GSVYQHHTDATTTR
+458 
-472 NRAESDDTEVSGLQP
+472 SDSPQVEP
-487 TSNKTVFMSRDSVN
+487 TPDSP
-501 KIGGIFQ
+501 Q
-508 NTEVPVEFVP
+508 
-518 AGKNK
+518 AG
-523 AKLVFSED
+523 
-531 YGPKKKGSDAS
+531 
-542 EVVDF
+542 
-547 STMPKV
+547 
-553 GLYPVEIMQSKNTNR
+553 
-568 RNIHFGNEIQEVK
+568 
-581 PRQPVNL
+581 PRQPINL

-631 FVVDKDFDQ
+631 FVLDKDSDQ
-640 DILTGKDLATVNG
+640 DILMGKDLAAVNG

-659 RGDKLTAEEQA
+659 RGNKLTAEEQA
-670 TVDYFERFERP
+670 AIDYFERFERP

-717 AITTT
+717 AIATT

-752 AYESEKTSAAE
+752 AYESEKASAAE
-763 RATIARRQKYKAP
+763 RATVARRQKFKAP
-776 KLRDVEPRPKGKG
+776 KLLDVKPRPKGKG

-799 DTSFKDSHFA
+799 DSAYGDSHFA
-809 TGKPKLTM
+809 TGKPKPTM

-840 DDAAAAAA
+840 DAAAAAQA
-848 TASGSKVLPLPEELT
+848 RSPTIETLPEELT
-863 TPLPEVGPEV
+863 TPLSEVGPEV
-873 RQIDRLEPEQQELVT
+873 REIDRLDSEQQEIVT

-906 ADFSVNAALYGNN
+906 AEFSVIGALYGNN

-928 TQFMTD
+928 TQFMVD
-934 QGKPVDP
+934 QSKPVDP

-956 REYAKTASPATKM
+956 REYAKTASPATRM

-981 EVRFADRSTQV
+981 EVRFADRSTQI
-992 AGFFAPRENAI
+992 AGFFAPRQNAI

-1017 HETAHA
+1017 HEVAHA

-1045 QDTEGAFDSAYDF
+1045 QYTDGAFDSAYNF

-1117 EMVDPLLHEILSP
+1117 EMVDPLLYKILSP

-1137 APLFQIGHNPEAV
+1137 APLFQMGHNPEAV

-1173 DAASKKTW
+1173 EAASKKTW
-1181 KDTGTNFISG
+1181 KDSGVNFMTGTLA
-1191 TVVRG
+1191 RG
-1196 ALQALSLHSV
+1196 GLQALSLHSV

-1251 KASEEDRSRLN
+1251 KASDADLRRLN

-1303 AQRNNPET
+1303 AQRNNPE
-1311 IEIHHQSRNIF
+1311 IVEIHHQSRNMF

-1327 DLIEATDE
+1327 DFIEATDE

-1356 NMVGAGELEVYLP
+1356 NMVGSGELEVYIP

-1408 ESIVADAKENLRIA
+1408 ESIVADAKENLRNA
-1422 PEESQAGRLRDS
+1422 PAESQAGRLRDS

-1448 ALDRAMDDMLEVEAT
+1448 ALDQAMDDMLEVEAT
-1463 EKIDILNFQRAAPD
+1463 EKIDILNFQRTAPD

-1492 NVDDATKKELG
+1492 NVDDATKQELG

-1548 LARQIVNLKYK
+1548 LARQVVNLKYK
-1559 SRMQRELASV
+1559 SRMQRELANI

-1576 NAASKEFKSAI
+1576 DKTTREFRTAI
-1587 MSSLKS
+1587 ISSLKS

-1608 LATSIG
+1608 LATSVG

-1629 LGQVGFVTY
+1629 LGQIGFVTY
-1638 PYLGAKYGYLRIARA
+1638 PYLAAKYGPFRIARA
-1653 IKASTALGLNS
+1653 MKASTALGLNS

-1690 GLENHDIDNLSPK
+1690 GLENHDVDNLSPK
-1703 AQSILD
+1703 AQRILD
-1709 NIGMSAQELGVLQEV
+1709 NIGMSAQEFKVLQEV

-1739 LDVEN
+1739 LDVDN
-1744 MTSFYSKLNKWSGFF
+1744 MTSFWSKFNKWSGFF

-1775 YYGALGKMSP
+1775 YYGALGKLSS
-1785 EQRADTD
+1785 EERANSDN
-1792 SLIKAAQEAVYDT
+1792 LIKAAQEAVYDT

-1845 LAYRAAK
+1845 LAYRAAT

-1866 GIFGASGLMAG
+1866 GIFGAAGLMAG

-1891 DVAMKSL
+1891 DVAMRSL

-1948 VMDRD
+1948 VIDRD
-1953 YPIPFQVLEQF
+1953 YPLPFQVLEQF
-1964 GGPLVGITLNSFRGA
+1964 GGPLVGITLNSTRGL

-2016 KEGGAYTMDGKP
+2016 REGGAYTMDGKP

-2043 GFSPTRYSAQM
+2043 GFSPTRYSVQM

-2060 KRKEKGQKRRRQG
+2060 KRKDKAQRKRRQG

-2100 NRLYPQTPILMNNLM
+2100 NRLYPQTPILLNNLM
-2115 QSLRRRSKN
+2115 QSIRRRNKN

-2136 KHRSSLIREA
+2136 KHRASLIREA

>member
-19 ISGDEPTVDEQQR
+19 VSGDEPTVDEQQR

-62 GILNTLGEFGKGTGR
+62 GILNTIGEFGKGTGR

-96 EQELPV
+96 EQELPA

-116 LQPDLGVEDM
+116 LQPDLGVENM
-126 MAGEEAGKFGEALG
+126 MVGEEAGKFGEALG
-140 SFAPLAASA
+140 SFAPLAATA
-149 FIPGVGMPIAGSL
+149 FIPGVGIPIAGSL
-162 AMGAG
+162 AVGAG

-181 QEDRNKSALLGAGVG
+181 QEDRNKAAILGAGVG
-196 ISELIPIRLG
+196 LSEILPIKFG
-206 PLAKALD
+206 PLAKTLD
-213 KTDSIARLKR
+213 QTGSLGRLKR
-223 IFAAGG
+223 IFTAGG

-237 ANTAQNLIENKLVGY
+237 ANTAQNLIEQGY

-276 QGIIDIIVPGRFS
+276 QGIIDIIIPGRFS
-289 KKTPPPKEISDETGE
+289 KKTPTPKEIGDETGE

-309 PLGPSLPKTNVDIS
+309 PLGPPLPKSNVDIS
-323 QEQQPIEQ
+323 QEQQSIEQ
-331 QPIVATPEEAL
+331 QSIEQKPIVADPVEVLE
-342 QLTGP
+342 LTGP
-347 EERLGLP
+347 EERLALP
-354 APAPVEEGEEDGTKL
+354 APAPVEEGEETDGPRL
-369 LTVDTGTG
+369 LTVDTGIG
-377 TGDGSSG
+377 TSDGSSG
-384 SSVARGTGDGRRA
+384 PSVARGTGDGRRA
-397 ESTEGAVSPNDGAV
+397 KSTKGAVSPDDGPV
-411 GRGLPNIDVAAI
+411 GGGLPNINAATI

-439 EALFKEEVKPTLS
+439 EALFKEESALEK
-452 TFTTSR
+452 
-458 GSVYQHHTDATTTR
+458 R
-472 NRAESDDTEVSGLQP
+472 NREMGIPEGSIP
-487 TSNKTVFMSRDSVN
+487 TGIPQAQMNEDALANINDNTVTRSAVNLVN
-501 KIGGIFQ
+501 KGFGNFTQEELLDVARRNGIIS
-508 NTEVPVEFVP
+508 
-518 AGKNK
+518 GK
-523 AKLVFSED
+523 
-531 YGPKKKGSDAS
+531 GTG
-542 EVVDF
+542 
-547 STMPKV
+547 TMPAQVFAELSDRVRRATKIV
-553 GLYPVEIMQSKNTNR
+553 TDLPQSDTR
-568 RNIHFGNEIQEVK
+568 L
-581 PRQPVNL
+581 PLNL
-588 QNLKETDVEKV
+588 QSLKETDVEKV

-640 DILTGKDLATVNG
+640 DILTGKDLNAVNG

-702 ERAVSLLPETDQDRM
+702 KRAVSLLPETDQDRM
-717 AITTT
+717 AIATT

-752 AYESEKTSAAE
+752 VYESEKVSAAE

-776 KLRDVEPRPKGKG
+776 KLTDVKPRPKGKG

-799 DTSFKDSHFA
+799 DTSFKDSHLA

-817 SERVAEGAQEIE
+817 SERVAEGAQDIE
-829 ADANKAFNDQL
+829 ADANKTFNDQL
-840 DDAAAAAA
+840 DAAADAAAQTRPLTVEA
-848 TASGSKVLPLPEELT
+848 LPEELT

-873 RQIDRLEPEQQELVT
+873 REIDRLEPEQQETVT
-888 SPEGTRADDE
+888 SPEGTRTDDE
-898 AAIEIMQD
+898 AALVIMQD
-906 ADFSVNAALYGNN
+906 ADYNMWEGLGYKG
-919 FDPDHRRLF
+919 FDPKHKALF
-928 TQFMTD
+928 TEFMVD

-956 REYAKTASPATKM
+956 REYAATASPATRM
-969 WARTLAKYAGNT
+969 WAKTLAKYAGNT
-981 EVRFADRSTQV
+981 EVRFVDRSTQV
-992 AGFFAPRENAI
+992 AGFFAPRQNAI

-1017 HETAHA
+1017 HEAAHA

-1081 KQYASAYTRFVEA
+1081 KQYASAYTKFIEA

-1117 EMVDPLLHEILSP
+1117 EMVDPLLYKILSP

-1137 APLFQIGHNPEAV
+1137 APLFQMGHNPDAV
-1150 NQLFRDTVNSGNT
+1150 NQLFRDTLNSGNT

-1173 DAASKKTW
+1173 EAASKKTW
-1181 KDTGTNFISG
+1181 KDTGVNFISG

-1196 ALQALSLHSV
+1196 GLQALSLHSV

-1226 QSMGELDLKLRKV
+1226 QSIGELDQKLRKV
-1239 QQANDKS
+1239 QQANDKA
-1246 IAWAN
+1246 ITWAN
-1251 KASEEDRSRLN
+1251 KASEEDRGRLN

-1290 FSVYRK
+1290 FLVYRK
-1296 LRADYET
+1296 LRAEYER
-1303 AQRNNPET
+1303 AQQNNPE
-1311 IEIHHQSRNIF
+1311 IVEIHHQSRNIF

-1327 DLIEATDE
+1327 DFIEATDE

-1356 NMVGAGELEVYLP
+1356 NMIGSGELEVYLP

-1389 VMERYTDSFQGVDA
+1389 VLERYTDSFQGVDA

-1408 ESIVADAKENLRIA
+1408 ESIVADAKENLRNA
-1422 PEESQAGRLRDS
+1422 PADSQAGRLRDS
-1434 TAASY
+1434 ITASNL
-1439 RRDGMTEEQ
+1439 REGMTQEQ
-1448 ALDRAMDDMLEVEAT
+1448 ALDKAMDSVLEVEPT
-1463 EKIDILNFQRAAPD
+1463 EKIDVLNFQRAAPD

-1548 LARQIVNLKYK
+1548 LARQVVNLKYK
-1559 SRMQRELASV
+1559 SRMQRELANV

-1576 NAASKEFKSAI
+1576 TATNREFKAAI
-1587 MSSLKS
+1587 LDSLKE
-1593 TVDDGPMPIRGKASR
+1593 TVKDGPMPIRGKVSR
-1608 LATSIG
+1608 LATGVG

-1629 LGQVGFVTY
+1629 LGQIGFVTY
-1638 PYLGAKYGYLRIARA
+1638 PYLAAKYGPLRVARA

-1676 ASDVDMDTQIGSAM
+1676 ASDVDMDTQVGSAM
-1690 GLENHDIDNLSPK
+1690 GLENHDVDNLTPQ
-1703 AQSILD
+1703 AQRILD
-1709 NIGMSAQELGVLQEV
+1709 SIGMSAQEFKVLQEV

-1739 LDVEN
+1739 LDIDN
-1744 MTSFYSKLNKWSGFF
+1744 MSSFWSKFNKWSGFF

-1775 YYGALGKMSP
+1775 YYGALGKMSS
-1785 EQRADTD
+1785 EQRADPD

-1845 LAYRAAK
+1845 LGYRAAK

-1866 GIFGASGLMAG
+1866 GIFGAAGLMAG
-1877 VHGMPGFGMVTTAM
+1877 VHGMPLFGAITTAM
-1891 DVAMKSL
+1891 DVAMESL

-1953 YPIPFQVLEQF
+1953 YPLPFQILEQF

-1979 GQIHTGIVEGDMT
+1979 GQLHTGIVEGDMT

-1999 TISPA
+1999 TLSPA
-2004 TIKNMQKAARFY
+2004 AIKNMQKAARFY
-2016 KEGGAYTMDGKP
+2016 GEGGAYTMDGKP

-2033 STGHLMGQFF
+2033 SSGHLMGQFF

-2073 VYDMFARAYYDGD
+2073 VYNMFARAYYDGD
-2086 SDGMRRAIQRMTEY
+2086 SDGMRRAIQRMSEY
-2100 NRLYPQTPILMNNLM
+2100 NRLYPQTPILLNNLM
-2115 QSLRRRSKN
+2115 QSIRRRSKN
-2124 RSTAYHGLTLNP
+2124 RSMAYHGLTLNP

>member
-19 ISGDEPTVDEQQR
+19 IAGDEPTVDEQQR

-77 GAVNLL
+77 GAVNFL
-83 ESAGLGAAALLPE
+83 ESAGLGAAAFLPE

-102 REFIRSLGYGARSG
+102 REFIRSLGYSARSG

-126 MAGEEAGKFGEALG
+126 MMGEEAGKFGEALG
-140 SFAPLAASA
+140 SFAPIVGTA
-149 FIPGVGMPIAGSL
+149 FIPGVGIPLAGGL
-162 AMGAG
+162 TGAAG

-174 ARAAGAS
+174 ARASNVSEGVRDQAVIKGF
-181 QEDRNKSALLGAGVG
+181 GVG
-196 ISELIPIRLG
+196 LTEILPIRLG

-213 KTDSIARLKR
+213 RTDSLSRLKR

-237 ANTAQNLIENKLVGY
+237 ANTAQNLIEQGY

-262 GEAASYGGGVGGLV
+262 GESAAYGGGVGGLV
-276 QGIIDIIVPGRFS
+276 QGIIDLVIPGRFS
-289 KKTPPPKEISDETGE
+289 KKTPPPKEIGEADTVEKASKDGEAGRDLVPVDEK
-304 IGPPN
+304 
-309 PLGPSLPKTNVDIS
+309 LPAT
-323 QEQQPIEQ
+323 IEQ

-342 QLTGP
+342 GLEGP

-354 APAPVEEGEEDGTKL
+354 APAPVEEGEETDGTKL

-377 TGDGSSG
+377 TGDGSGG
-384 SSVARGTGDGRRA
+384 SSVAGGAGVGRRA
-397 ESTEGAVSPNDGAV
+397 ASAKGAVSPNDGSV
-411 GRGLPNIDVAAI
+411 GRGVPDIDVAAI
-423 STGNV
+423 STGNI

-439 EALFKEEVKPTLS
+439 EALFKEEI
-452 TFTTSR
+452 
-458 GSVYQHHTDATTTR
+458 
-472 NRAESDDTEVSGLQP
+472 EP
-487 TSNKTVFMSRDSVN
+487 TSGAVGTGVPKAKMNEDALASGVENTVTRSAVNLVN
-501 KIGGIFQ
+501 KGFGNFTQDELLDVARRNGII
-508 NTEVPVEFVP
+508 
-518 AGKNK
+518 AGKGTGMMP
-523 AKLVFSED
+523 AQVFAEL
-531 YGPKKKGSDAS
+531 SDRVKNATKI
-542 EVVDF
+542 VTDL
-547 STMPKV
+547 P
-553 GLYPVEIMQSKNTNR
+553 QSDTR
-568 RNIHFGNEIQEVK
+568 L
-581 PRQPVNL
+581 PLNL

-631 FVVDKDFDQ
+631 FVLDKDSDQ
-640 DILTGKDLATVNG
+640 DILMGKDLAAVNG
-653 LFIKQA
+653 LFLKQA
-659 RGDKLTAEEQA
+659 RGNKLTAEEQA
-670 TVDYFERFERP
+670 AIDYFERFERP

-702 ERAVSLLPETDQDRM
+702 ERAISLLPETDQDRM
-717 AITTT
+717 AIATT

-733 AAELAGSWINTNMS
+733 AAELAGSWITTNMS

-752 AYESEKTSAAE
+752 AYESEKASAAE
-763 RATIARRQKYKAP
+763 RATVARRQKFKAP
-776 KLRDVEPRPKGKG
+776 KLLDVKPRPKGKG

-799 DTSFKDSHFA
+799 DSAYGDSHFA
-809 TGKPKLTM
+809 TGKPKPTM

-840 DDAAAAAA
+840 DAAAAAQA
-848 TASGSKVLPLPEELT
+848 RSPTIETLPEELT
-863 TPLPEVGPEV
+863 RPLSEVGPEV
-873 RQIDRLEPEQQELVT
+873 REIDRLDSEQQELVT

-898 AAIEIMQD
+898 AAIAAMQEND
-906 ADFSVNAALYGNN
+906 YNMWEGLGYKGIDKNGRA
-919 FDPDHRRLF
+919 LF
-928 TQFMTD
+928 TQFMVD
-934 QGKPVDP
+934 QSKPVDP

-956 REYAKTASPATKM
+956 REYAKTASPATRM

-981 EVRFADRSTQV
+981 EVRFADKSTQI
-992 AGFFAPRENAI
+992 AGFFAPRQNAI

-1017 HETAHA
+1017 HEVAHA

-1045 QDTEGAFDSAYDF
+1045 QDTEGAFDSAYNF

-1117 EMVDPLLHEILSP
+1117 EMVDPLLYKILSP

-1137 APLFQIGHNPEAV
+1137 APLFQMGHNPEAV

-1173 DAASKKTW
+1173 EAASKKTW
-1181 KDTGTNFISG
+1181 KDTGVNFISG
-1191 TVVRG
+1191 SVVRG
-1196 ALQALSLHSV
+1196 GLQALSLHSV

-1226 QSMGELDLKLRKV
+1226 QSMGELDQKLEKV
-1239 QQANDKS
+1239 NQVNDKA
-1246 IAWAN
+1246 IKWAN
-1251 KASEEDRSRLN
+1251 KTSVEDRRVLD
-1262 RLNLQSSAYQVDPAI
+1262 RLNLQATAYQVDPAI
-1277 PPQEAREKYSDEA
+1277 PPQEAREKYDEDV
-1290 FSVYRK
+1290 FNLVYRK
-1296 LRADYET
+1296 LRAEYER
-1303 AQRNNPET
+1303 AQQNNPET
-1311 IEIHHQSRNIF
+1311 IEIHHQQRNLF
-1322 KGLYR
+1322 KGIHR
-1327 DLIEATDE
+1327 DFIEATDE

-1356 NMVGAGELEVYLP
+1356 NLIGSGELEVYIP

-1374 GDYWLSLNAIDPVTG
+1374 GDYWLALNAVDPVTG
-1389 VMERYTDSFQGVDA
+1389 RLERYSDSFQGADA

-1408 ESIVADAKENLRIA
+1408 ESIIADAKENLRNA
-1422 PEESQAGRLRDS
+1422 PADSQVGRLRDS
-1434 TAASY
+1434 TAASN
-1439 RRDGMTEEQ
+1439 RRAGMTEEQ
-1448 ALDRAMDDMLEVEAT
+1448 ALDQAMDSIIEVEAT
-1463 EKIDILNFQRAAPD
+1463 EDIDILNFQRKAPD

-1482 DIMGAINNDP
+1482 DIMSAINNDP
-1492 NVDDATKKELG
+1492 NVEPETKQELG

-1525 EIIRARMG
+1525 DLIKARMG
-1533 YNEDSVKVISERATS
+1533 YNEDSVKVISERARS
-1548 LARQIVNLKYK
+1548 LTRQVVNMKYK
-1559 SRMQRELASV
+1559 ARMQKELANV

-1576 NAASKEFKSAI
+1576 DATNREFKAAI

-1593 TVDDGPMPIRGKASR
+1593 TVDDGPMPMRGKLSR
-1608 LATSIG
+1608 FATSVG
-1614 FNMTLGANISGGVVN
+1614 FNMTLGANISGGFVN
-1629 LGQVGFVTY
+1629 LGQIGFVTY
-1638 PYLGAKYGYLRIARA
+1638 PYLSGKYGPFRIMRG

-1664 GRTQKIKSYAID
+1664 GRTRKIQSYAID

-1690 GLENHDIDNLSPK
+1690 GLENYDADNLPPK
-1703 AQSILD
+1703 AQRILD
-1709 NIGMSAQELGVLQEV
+1709 NIGMSTQEFKVLQEV
-1724 AEDLGQFKRSLDHEI
+1724 ADDLGQFKRSLDHEI
-1739 LDVEN
+1739 LDVDN
-1744 MTSFYSKLNKWSGFF
+1744 MSSFWSKFNKWSGFF

-1785 EQRADTD
+1785 EQRTDPD

-1866 GIFGASGLMAG
+1866 GIFGAAGLMAG

-1953 YPIPFQVLEQF
+1953 YPLPFQVLEQF
-1964 GGPLVGITLNSFRGA
+1964 GGPLVGITLNSTRGL

-2016 KEGGAYTMDGKP
+2016 REGGAYTMDGKP

-2043 GFSPTRYSAQM
+2043 GFSPTRYSVQM

-2060 KRKEKGQKRRRQG
+2060 KRREKAQQRRRQG
-2073 VYDMFARAYYDGD
+2073 VYNMFARAYYDGD

-2100 NRLYPQTPILMNNLM
+2100 NRLYPQTPILLNNLM

-2136 KHRSSLIREA
+2136 KHRASLIREA

>member
-19 ISGDEPTVDEQQR
+19 IAGDEPTVDEQQR

-46 EYESEYGVS
+46 EYESEFGVS

-83 ESAGLGAAALLPE
+83 ESAGLGAAAFLPE

-102 REFIRSLGYGARSG
+102 REFIRSLGYDARSG

-126 MAGEEAGKFGEALG
+126 MIGEEAGKFGEALG
-140 SFAPLAASA
+140 SFAPIVGTA
-149 FIPGVGMPIAGSL
+149 FIPGIGVPLAAGL
-162 AMGAG
+162 TGAAG

-174 ARAAGAS
+174 ARASNVSEGVRDQAVIKGF
-181 QEDRNKSALLGAGVG
+181 GVG
-196 ISELIPIRLG
+196 LTEILPIRLG

-213 KTDSIARLKR
+213 RTDSLSRLKR

-237 ANTAQNLIENKLVGY
+237 ANTAQNLIEQGY

-262 GEAASYGGGVGGLV
+262 GESAAYGGGVGGLV
-276 QGIIDIIVPGRFS
+276 QGIIDLVVPGRFS
-289 KKTPPPKEISDETGE
+289 KKTPPPKEIGDETGVDDDYGE
-304 IGPPN
+304 GPFPVVGRFESSSRDEN
-309 PLGPSLPKTNVDIS
+309 LPMIVD
-323 QEQQPIEQ
+323 EKLPATQ
-331 QPIVATPEEAL
+331 QPIVATPEEVL
-342 QLTGP
+342 GLEGP

-354 APAPVEEGEEDGTKL
+354 APAPVEEGEETDGTKL

-377 TGDGSSG
+377 TGDESG
-384 SSVARGTGDGRRA
+384 RPSVARGTGGKRRA
-397 ESTEGAVSPNDGAV
+397 KSTKDVVPSDDGSV
-411 GRGLPNIDVAAI
+411 GRGLPDIDVAAI
-423 STGNV
+423 SAGNV

-439 EALFKEEVKPTLS
+439 EALFKEEVKS
-452 TFTTSR
+452 TPDLPQS
-458 GSVYQHHTDATTTR
+458 DTR
-472 NRAESDDTEVSGLQP
+472 LP
-487 TSNKTVFMSRDSVN
+487 
-501 KIGGIFQ
+501 I
-508 NTEVPVEFVP
+508 
-518 AGKNK
+518 
-523 AKLVFSED
+523 
-531 YGPKKKGSDAS
+531 
-542 EVVDF
+542 
-547 STMPKV
+547 
-553 GLYPVEIMQSKNTNR
+553 
-568 RNIHFGNEIQEVK
+568 
-581 PRQPVNL
+581 NL
-588 QNLKETDVEKV
+588 QNVRETDLEKV
-599 ESRYATEQR
+599 ESRYAIEQR

-616 DFRNKNPDMAIYHDE
+616 DFRNKNPDMAVYHDE

-640 DILTGKDLATVNG
+640 DILTGKDLATVND
-653 LFIKQA
+653 LFRKQA

-670 TVDYFERFERP
+670 TIDYFERFERP

-692 ELDVDDAVPG
+692 ELDVNDAVPG

-717 AITTT
+717 AIATT

-752 AYESEKTSAAE
+752 AYESEKASAAE
-763 RATIARRQKYKAP
+763 RATIARRQKFKAQQLP
-776 KLRDVEPRPKGKG
+776 DVKPRPRGKGK
-789 AKAQIAQAEW
+789 AALSFETQKAQAEW
-799 DTSFKDSHFA
+799 DSAYGDTHFA
-809 TGKPKLTM
+809 TGKPKPTM

-840 DDAAAAAA
+840 DAAAAAQTRSPKIEA
-848 TASGSKVLPLPEELT
+848 LPEELT

-873 RQIDRLEPEQQELVT
+873 REIDRLEPEQQEIVT
-888 SPEGTRADDE
+888 SPEGTRAEDE
-898 AAIEIMQD
+898 AALEIMQD
-906 ADFSVNAALYGNN
+906 AEFSVNAALYGNN

-928 TQFMTD
+928 TQFMVD
-934 QGKPVDP
+934 QSKPVDP

-956 REYAKTASPATKM
+956 REYAKTASPATRM

-981 EVRFADRSTQV
+981 EVRFADKSTQI
-992 AGFFAPRENAI
+992 AGFFAPRQNAI

-1017 HETAHA
+1017 HEVAHA

-1045 QDTEGAFDSAYDF
+1045 QDTEGAFDSAYNF

-1107 GKPPE
+1107 GRPPE

-1117 EMVDPLLHEILSP
+1117 EMVDPLLYKILSP

-1173 DAASKKTW
+1173 EAASKKTW
-1181 KDTGTNFISG
+1181 KDSGVNFMTGTL
-1191 TVVRG
+1191 VRG
-1196 ALQALSLHSV
+1196 GLQALSLHSV

-1251 KASEEDRSRLN
+1251 KASDADLRRLN

-1303 AQRNNPET
+1303 AQRNNPE
-1311 IEIHHQSRNIF
+1311 IVEIHHQSRNMF

-1327 DLIEATDE
+1327 DFIEATDE

-1356 NMVGAGELEVYLP
+1356 NMVGSGELEVYIP

-1408 ESIVADAKENLRIA
+1408 ESIVADAKENLRVA
-1422 PEESQAGRLRDS
+1422 PAESQAGRLRDS

-1463 EKIDILNFQRAAPD
+1463 EKIDILNFQRTAPD

-1492 NVDDATKKELG
+1492 NVDDATKQELG

-1548 LARQIVNLKYK
+1548 LARQVVNLKYK
-1559 SRMQRELASV
+1559 SKMQKELANI

-1576 NAASKEFKSAI
+1576 NETTREFRTAI

-1629 LGQVGFVTY
+1629 LGQIGFVTY
-1638 PYLGAKYGYLRIARA
+1638 PYLAAKYGPFRIARA
-1653 IKASTALGLNS
+1653 MKASTALGLNS

-1676 ASDVDMDTQIGSAM
+1676 ASDVDMDTQVGSAM
-1690 GLENHDIDNLSPK
+1690 GLENHDVDNLSPK
-1703 AQSILD
+1703 AQRILD
-1709 NIGMSAQELGVLQEV
+1709 NIGMSAQEFKVLQEV

-1739 LDVEN
+1739 LDVDN
-1744 MTSFYSKLNKWSGFF
+1744 MTSFYSKFNKWSGFF

-1775 YYGALGKMSP
+1775 YYGALGKMSS
-1785 EQRADTD
+1785 EERANSDN
-1792 SLIKAAQEAVYDT
+1792 LIKAAQEAVYDT

-1845 LAYRAAK
+1845 LAHRAAT

-1866 GIFGASGLMAG
+1866 GIFGAAGLMAG

-1891 DVAMKSL
+1891 DVAMRSL

-1948 VMDRD
+1948 VIDRD
-1953 YPIPFQVLEQF
+1953 YPLPFQVLEQF
-1964 GGPLVGITLNSFRGA
+1964 GGPLVGITLNSTRGL

-1992 QFSRGLE
+1992 QLSRGLE

-2016 KEGGAYTMDGKP
+2016 REGGAYTMDGKP

-2043 GFSPTRYSAQM
+2043 GFSPTRYSVQM

-2060 KRKEKGQKRRRQG
+2060 KRKEKAQQRRRQG
-2073 VYDMFARAYYDGD
+2073 VYNMFARAYYDGD

-2100 NRLYPQTPILMNNLM
+2100 NRLYPQTPILLNNLM

>member
-19 ISGDEPTVDEQQR
+19 IAGDEPTVDEQQR

-62 GILNTLGEFGKGTGR
+62 GILNTLGELGKGTGR

-102 REFIRSLGYGARSG
+102 REFIRSLGYDARSG

-126 MAGEEAGKFGEALG
+126 ILGEGAGKFGEALG
-140 SFAPLAASA
+140 SFAPLAATA
-149 FIPGVGMPIAGSL
+149 FIPGVGMPIAGGL

-181 QEDRNKSALLGAGVG
+181 QEDRNKAALLGAGVG
-196 ISELIPIRLG
+196 ISEILPIKFG
-206 PLAKALD
+206 PLAKTLEQ
-213 KTDSIARLKR
+213 TGSLGRLKR

-262 GEAASYGGGVGGLV
+262 GESAAYGGGVGGLV
-276 QGIIDIIVPGRFS
+276 QAIIDLVIPGRFS
-289 KKTPPPKEISDETGE
+289 KKTSIGEADTAEKAGVDDDYGEGPFPVVGRFESTSRDE
-304 IGPPN
+304 N
-309 PLGPSLPKTNVDIS
+309 LPMVVD
-323 QEQQPIEQ
+323 EKLPATQ
-331 QPIVATPEEAL
+331 QPIVATPEEVL
-342 QLTGP
+342 GLEGP

-354 APAPVEEGEEDGTKL
+354 APAPVEEGEETDGTKL

-377 TGDGSSG
+377 TGDGSGG
-384 SSVARGTGDGRRA
+384 SSVAGGAGVGRRA
-397 ESTEGAVSPNDGAV
+397 ESAKGAVSPNDGSV
-411 GRGLPNIDVAAI
+411 GRGVPDIDVAAI

-439 EALFKEEVKPTLS
+439 EALFKEEI
-452 TFTTSR
+452 
-458 GSVYQHHTDATTTR
+458 
-472 NRAESDDTEVSGLQP
+472 EP
-487 TSNKTVFMSRDSVN
+487 TSDSP
-501 KIGGIFQ
+501 Q
-508 NTEVPVEFVP
+508 VEP
-518 AGKNK
+518 TPDSPQAG
-523 AKLVFSED
+523 
-531 YGPKKKGSDAS
+531 
-542 EVVDF
+542 
-547 STMPKV
+547 
-553 GLYPVEIMQSKNTNR
+553 
-568 RNIHFGNEIQEVK
+568 
-581 PRQPVNL
+581 PRQPINL

-631 FVVDKDFDQ
+631 FVLDKDSDQ
-640 DILTGKDLATVNG
+640 DILMGKDLAAVNG

-659 RGDKLTAEEQA
+659 RGNKLTAEEQA
-670 TVDYFERFERP
+670 AIDYFERFERP

-717 AITTT
+717 AIATT

-752 AYESEKTSAAE
+752 AYESEKASAAE
-763 RATIARRQKYKAP
+763 RATVARRQKFKAP
-776 KLRDVEPRPKGKG
+776 KLLDVKPRPKGKG

-799 DTSFKDSHFA
+799 DSAYGDSHFA
-809 TGKPKLTM
+809 TGKPKPTM

-840 DDAAAAAA
+840 DAAAAAQA
-848 TASGSKVLPLPEELT
+848 RSPTIETLPEELT
-863 TPLPEVGPEV
+863 TPLSEVGPEV
-873 RQIDRLEPEQQELVT
+873 REIDRLDSEQQEIVT

-906 ADFSVNAALYGNN
+906 AEFSVIGALYGNN

-928 TQFMTD
+928 TQFMVD
-934 QGKPVDP
+934 QSKPVDP

-956 REYAKTASPATKM
+956 REYAKTASPATRM

-981 EVRFADRSTQV
+981 EVRFADRSTQI
-992 AGFFAPRENAI
+992 AGFFAPRQNAI

-1017 HETAHA
+1017 HEVAHA

-1045 QDTEGAFDSAYDF
+1045 QYTDGAFDSAYNF

-1117 EMVDPLLHEILSP
+1117 EMVDPLLYKILSP

-1137 APLFQIGHNPEAV
+1137 APLFQMGHNPEAV

-1173 DAASKKTW
+1173 EAASKKTW
-1181 KDTGTNFISG
+1181 KDSGVNFMTGTLA
-1191 TVVRG
+1191 RG
-1196 ALQALSLHSV
+1196 GLQALSLHSV

-1251 KASEEDRSRLN
+1251 KASDADLRRLN

-1303 AQRNNPET
+1303 AQRNNPE
-1311 IEIHHQSRNIF
+1311 IVEIHHQSRNMF

-1327 DLIEATDE
+1327 DFIEATDE

-1356 NMVGAGELEVYLP
+1356 NMVGSGELEVYIP

-1408 ESIVADAKENLRIA
+1408 ESIVADAKENLRNA
-1422 PEESQAGRLRDS
+1422 PAESQAGRLRDS

-1448 ALDRAMDDMLEVEAT
+1448 ALDQAMDDMLEVEAT
-1463 EKIDILNFQRAAPD
+1463 EKIDILNFQRTAPD

-1492 NVDDATKKELG
+1492 NVDDATKQELG

-1548 LARQIVNLKYK
+1548 LARQVVNLKYK
-1559 SRMQRELASV
+1559 SRMQRELANI

-1576 NAASKEFKSAI
+1576 DKTTREFRTAI
-1587 MSSLKS
+1587 ISSLKS

-1608 LATSIG
+1608 LATSVG

-1629 LGQVGFVTY
+1629 LGQIGFVTY
-1638 PYLGAKYGYLRIARA
+1638 PYLAAKYGPFRIARA
-1653 IKASTALGLNS
+1653 MKASTALGLNS

-1690 GLENHDIDNLSPK
+1690 GLENHDVDNLSPK
-1703 AQSILD
+1703 AQRILD
-1709 NIGMSAQELGVLQEV
+1709 NIGMSAQEFKVLQEV

-1739 LDVEN
+1739 LDVDN
-1744 MTSFYSKLNKWSGFF
+1744 MTSFWSKFNKWSGFF

-1775 YYGALGKMSP
+1775 YYGALGKLSS
-1785 EQRADTD
+1785 EERANSDN
-1792 SLIKAAQEAVYDT
+1792 LIKAAQEAVYDT

-1845 LAYRAAK
+1845 LAYRAAT

-1866 GIFGASGLMAG
+1866 GIFGAAGLMAG

-1891 DVAMKSL
+1891 DVAMRSL

-1948 VMDRD
+1948 VIDRD
-1953 YPIPFQVLEQF
+1953 YPLPFQVLEQF
-1964 GGPLVGITLNSFRGA
+1964 GGPLVGITLNSTRGL

-2016 KEGGAYTMDGKP
+2016 REGGAYTMDGKP

-2043 GFSPTRYSAQM
+2043 GFSPTRYSVQM

-2060 KRKEKGQKRRRQG
+2060 KRKDKAQRKRRQG

-2100 NRLYPQTPILMNNLM
+2100 NRLYPQTPILLNNLM
-2115 QSLRRRSKN
+2115 QSIRRRNKN

-2136 KHRSSLIREA
+2136 KHRASLIREA

>member
-7 ESDLTGRRFSFK
+7 ESGLTGRRFSFK
-19 ISGDEPTVDEQQR
+19 IAGDEPTVDEQQR

-46 EYESEYGVS
+46 EYESEFGVS

-62 GILNTLGEFGKGTGR
+62 GIFNTLGELGKGTGR

-102 REFIRSLGYGARSG
+102 REFIRSLGYSARSG

-126 MAGEEAGKFGEALG
+126 MLGEKAGKFGEALG
-140 SFAPLAASA
+140 SFVPLAATA
-149 FIPGVGMPIAGSL
+149 FIPGVGTPIAGSL

-167 AGEASER
+167 TGEASER
-174 ARAAGAS
+174 ARVAGAS
-181 QEDRNKSALLGAGVG
+181 QADRNKAALLGAGVG
-196 ISELIPIRLG
+196 ISEILPIKFG
-206 PLAKALD
+206 PLAKTLEQ
-213 KTDSIARLKR
+213 TGSLGRLKR

-237 ANTAQNLIENKLVGY
+237 ANTAQNLIEQGY

-262 GEAASYGGGVGGLV
+262 GESAAYGGGVGGLV
-276 QGIIDIIVPGRFS
+276 QGIIDLVIPGRFS
-289 KKTPPPKEISDETGE
+289 KKTPPPKEIGEADTVEEISKDDEAGTDLVPVGE
-304 IGPPN
+304 VKDRT
-309 PLGPSLPKTNVDIS
+309 SEV
-323 QEQQPIEQ
+323 IEQ
-331 QPIVATPEEAL
+331 QPIVATPEEVL
-342 QLTGP
+342 GLEGP

-354 APAPVEEGEEDGTKL
+354 APAPVEEGEETDGTKL

-377 TGDGSSG
+377 TGDGSGG
-384 SSVARGTGDGRRA
+384 SSVAGGAGVGRRA
-397 ESTEGAVSPNDGAV
+397 ESAKGVVSPNDGSV

-439 EALFKEEVKPTLS
+439 EALFKEEVKS
-452 TFTTSR
+452 TPDLPQS
-458 GSVYQHHTDATTTR
+458 DTR
-472 NRAESDDTEVSGLQP
+472 LP
-487 TSNKTVFMSRDSVN
+487 
-501 KIGGIFQ
+501 I
-508 NTEVPVEFVP
+508 
-518 AGKNK
+518 
-523 AKLVFSED
+523 
-531 YGPKKKGSDAS
+531 
-542 EVVDF
+542 
-547 STMPKV
+547 
-553 GLYPVEIMQSKNTNR
+553 
-568 RNIHFGNEIQEVK
+568 
-581 PRQPVNL
+581 NL

-631 FVVDKDFDQ
+631 FVVDKESDQ
-640 DILTGKDLATVNG
+640 DILTGKDLAAVNG

-670 TVDYFERFERP
+670 TIDYFERFERP

-702 ERAVSLLPETDQDRM
+702 ERAISLLPETDQDRM
-717 AITTT
+717 AIATT

-752 AYESEKTSAAE
+752 AYELEKASAAE
-763 RATIARRQKYKAP
+763 RANIARRQKFKAP
-776 KLRDVEPRPKGKG
+776 KLLDVKPRPKGKG

-799 DTSFKDSHFA
+799 DSAYGDSHFA
-809 TGKPKLTM
+809 TGKPKPTM

-840 DDAAAAAA
+840 DAAANAQARPPTIEA
-848 TASGSKVLPLPEELT
+848 LPEELT
-863 TPLPEVGPEV
+863 APLLEVGPEV
-873 RQIDRLEPEQQELVT
+873 REIDRLEPEQQEIVT
-888 SPEGTRADDE
+888 SPEGTRTDDE

-906 ADFSVNAALYGNN
+906 ADFSVVGALYGNN

-928 TQFMTD
+928 TQFMVD
-934 QGKPVDP
+934 QSKPVDP

-956 REYAKTASPATKM
+956 REYAKTASPATRM

-981 EVRFADRSTQV
+981 EVRFADRSTQI
-992 AGFFAPRENAI
+992 AGFFAPRQNAI

-1017 HETAHA
+1017 HEVAHA

-1045 QDTEGAFDSAYDF
+1045 QDTEGAFDSAYNF

-1137 APLFQIGHNPEAV
+1137 APLFQMGHNPEAV

-1173 DAASKKTW
+1173 EAASKKTW
-1181 KDTGTNFISG
+1181 KDSGVNFMTGTL
-1191 TVVRG
+1191 VRG
-1196 ALQALSLHSV
+1196 GLQALSLHSV

-1251 KASEEDRSRLN
+1251 KASDADLRRLN

-1303 AQRNNPET
+1303 AQRNNPE
-1311 IEIHHQSRNIF
+1311 IVEIHHQSRNMF

-1327 DLIEATDE
+1327 DFIEATDE

-1356 NMVGAGELEVYLP
+1356 NMVGSGELEVYIP

-1408 ESIVADAKENLRIA
+1408 ESIVADAKENLRNA
-1422 PEESQAGRLRDS
+1422 PAESQAGRLRDS

-1463 EKIDILNFQRAAPD
+1463 EKIDILNFQRTAPD

-1492 NVDDATKKELG
+1492 NVDDATKQELG

-1548 LARQIVNLKYK
+1548 LARQVVNLKYK
-1559 SRMQRELASV
+1559 SRMQRELANI

-1576 NAASKEFKSAI
+1576 NETTREFRTAI

-1629 LGQVGFVTY
+1629 LGQIGFVTY
-1638 PYLGAKYGYLRIARA
+1638 PYLAAKYGPFRIARA
-1653 IKASTALGLNS
+1653 MKASTALGLNS

-1676 ASDVDMDTQIGSAM
+1676 ASDVDMDTQVGSAM
-1690 GLENHDIDNLSPK
+1690 GLENHDVDNLSPK
-1703 AQSILD
+1703 AQRILD
-1709 NIGMSAQELGVLQEV
+1709 NIGMSAQEFKVLQEV

-1739 LDVEN
+1739 LDVDN

-1775 YYGALGKMSP
+1775 YYGALGKMSS
-1785 EQRADTD
+1785 EERANSDN
-1792 SLIKAAQEAVYDT
+1792 LIKAAQEAVYDT

-1866 GIFGASGLMAG
+1866 GIFGAAGLMAG

-1891 DVAMKSL
+1891 DVAMRSL

-1953 YPIPFQVLEQF
+1953 YPLPFQVLEQF

-2016 KEGGAYTMDGKP
+2016 REGGAYTMDGKP

-2043 GFSPTRYSAQM
+2043 GFSPTRYSVQM

-2060 KRKEKGQKRRRQG
+2060 KRKEKAQKRRRQG

-2100 NRLYPQTPILMNNLM
+2100 NRLYPQTPILLNNLM

-2136 KHRSSLIREA
+2136 KHRASLIREA

>member
-19 ISGDEPTVDEQQR
+19 IAGDEPTVDEQQR

-46 EYESEYGVS
+46 EYESEFGVS

-62 GILNTLGEFGKGTGR
+62 GILNTLGELGKGTGR

-102 REFIRSLGYGARSG
+102 REFIRSLGYSARSG

-126 MAGEEAGKFGEALG
+126 MIGKEAGKFGEALG
-140 SFAPLAASA
+140 SFAPLAATA

-162 AMGAG
+162 ATGAG

-181 QEDRNKSALLGAGVG
+181 QEDRNKSSLLGAGVG
-196 ISELIPIRLG
+196 ISEILPIKFG
-206 PLAKALD
+206 PLAKTLEQ
-213 KTDSIARLKR
+213 TGSLGRLKR

-237 ANTAQNLIENKLVGY
+237 ANTAQNLIEQGY

-262 GEAASYGGGVGGLV
+262 GESAAYGGGVGGLV
-276 QGIIDIIVPGRFS
+276 QGIIDLVIPGRFS
-289 KKTPPPKEISDETGE
+289 KKTPPPKEIGE
-304 IGPPN
+304 AD
-309 PLGPSLPKTNVDIS
+309 TVEEIS
-323 QEQQPIEQ
+323 TDPVPVGEVKDRTSEVIEQ
-331 QPIVATPEEAL
+331 QPIVATPEEVL
-342 QLTGP
+342 GLEGP

-354 APAPVEEGEEDGTKL
+354 APAPVEEGEETDGTKL

-377 TGDGSSG
+377 TGDGSGG
-384 SSVARGTGDGRRA
+384 SSVAGGAGVGRRA
-397 ESTEGAVSPNDGAV
+397 ESAKGAVSPNDGSV
-411 GRGLPNIDVAAI
+411 GRGLPDIDVAAI
-423 STGNV
+423 SAGNV

-439 EALFKEEVKPTLS
+439 EALFKEEVKS
-452 TFTTSR
+452 TPDLPQS
-458 GSVYQHHTDATTTR
+458 DTR
-472 NRAESDDTEVSGLQP
+472 LP
-487 TSNKTVFMSRDSVN
+487 
-501 KIGGIFQ
+501 I
-508 NTEVPVEFVP
+508 
-518 AGKNK
+518 
-523 AKLVFSED
+523 
-531 YGPKKKGSDAS
+531 
-542 EVVDF
+542 
-547 STMPKV
+547 
-553 GLYPVEIMQSKNTNR
+553 
-568 RNIHFGNEIQEVK
+568 
-581 PRQPVNL
+581 NL
-588 QNLKETDVEKV
+588 QNVKETDVKKV

-631 FVVDKDFDQ
+631 FVLDKDSDK
-640 DILTGKDLATVNG
+640 DILTGKDLAAVNG

-670 TVDYFERFERP
+670 TIDYFERFERP

-702 ERAVSLLPETDQDRM
+702 ERAISLLPETDQDRM
-717 AITTT
+717 AIATT

-752 AYESEKTSAAE
+752 AYESEKASAAE
-763 RATIARRQKYKAP
+763 RATVARRQKFKAP
-776 KLRDVEPRPKGKG
+776 KLLDVKPRPKGKG
-789 AKAQIAQAEW
+789 AEAQIAQAEW
-799 DTSFKDSHFA
+799 DSAYGDSHFA
-809 TGKPKLTM
+809 TGKPKPTM
-817 SERVAEGAQEIE
+817 SERVAEGAQAIE

-840 DDAAAAAA
+840 DAAAAAQA
-848 TASGSKVLPLPEELT
+848 RSPTIETLPEELT
-863 TPLPEVGPEV
+863 RPLPEVGPEV
-873 RQIDRLEPEQQELVT
+873 REIDRLEPEQQELVI
-888 SPEGTRADDE
+888 SPEGTRTDDE

-906 ADFSVNAALYGNN
+906 AEFSVVGALYGNN

-928 TQFMTD
+928 TQFMVD
-934 QGKPVDP
+934 QSKPVDP

-956 REYAKTASPATKM
+956 REYAKTASPATRM

-981 EVRFADRSTQV
+981 EVRFADRSTQI
-992 AGFFAPRENAI
+992 AGFFAPRQNAI

-1017 HETAHA
+1017 HEVAHA

-1045 QDTEGAFDSAYDF
+1045 QYTDGAFDSAYNF

-1117 EMVDPLLHEILSP
+1117 EMVDPLLYKILSP

-1173 DAASKKTW
+1173 EAASKKTW
-1181 KDTGTNFISG
+1181 KDTGVNFISG
-1191 TVVRG
+1191 SVVRG
-1196 ALQALSLHSV
+1196 GLQALSLHSV

-1226 QSMGELDLKLRKV
+1226 QSMGELDQKLEKV
-1239 QQANDKS
+1239 NQVNDKA
-1246 IAWAN
+1246 IKWAN
-1251 KASEEDRSRLN
+1251 KTSVEDRRVLD
-1262 RLNLQSSAYQVDPAI
+1262 RLNLQSTAYQVDPAI
-1277 PPQEAREKYSDEA
+1277 PPQEAREKYDEDV
-1290 FSVYRK
+1290 FNLVYRK
-1296 LRADYET
+1296 LRAEYER
-1303 AQRNNPET
+1303 AQQNNPET
-1311 IEIHHQSRNIF
+1311 IEIHHQQRNLF
-1322 KGLYR
+1322 KGIHR
-1327 DLIEATDE
+1327 DFIEATDE

-1356 NMVGAGELEVYLP
+1356 NLIGSGELEVYIP

-1374 GDYWLSLNAIDPVTG
+1374 GDYWLALNAVDPVTG
-1389 VMERYTDSFQGVDA
+1389 RLERYSDSFQGADA

-1408 ESIVADAKENLRIA
+1408 ESIIADAKENLRNA
-1422 PEESQAGRLRDS
+1422 PADSQVGRLRDS
-1434 TAASY
+1434 TAASN
-1439 RRDGMTEEQ
+1439 RRAGMTEEQ
-1448 ALDRAMDDMLEVEAT
+1448 ALDQAMDSIIEVEAT
-1463 EKIDILNFQRAAPD
+1463 EDIDILNFQRKAPD

-1482 DIMGAINNDP
+1482 DIMSAINNDP
-1492 NVDDATKKELG
+1492 NVEPETKQELG

-1525 EIIRARMG
+1525 DLIKARMG
-1533 YNEDSVKVISERATS
+1533 YNEDSVKVISERARS
-1548 LARQIVNLKYK
+1548 LTRQVVNMKYK
-1559 SRMQRELASV
+1559 ARMQKELANV

-1576 NAASKEFKSAI
+1576 DATNREFKAAI

-1593 TVDDGPMPIRGKASR
+1593 TVDDGPMPMRGKLSR
-1608 LATSIG
+1608 FATSVG
-1614 FNMTLGANISGGVVN
+1614 FNMTLGANISGGFVN
-1629 LGQVGFVTY
+1629 LGQIGFVTY
-1638 PYLGAKYGYLRIARA
+1638 PYLSGKYGPFRIMRG

-1664 GRTQKIKSYAID
+1664 GRTRKIKSYAID

-1690 GLENHDIDNLSPK
+1690 GLENYDADNLPPK
-1703 AQSILD
+1703 AQRILD
-1709 NIGMSAQELGVLQEV
+1709 NIGMSTQEFKVLQEV
-1724 AEDLGQFKRSLDHEI
+1724 ADDLGQFKRSLDHEI
-1739 LDVEN
+1739 LDVDN
-1744 MTSFYSKLNKWSGFF
+1744 MSSFWSKFNKWSGFF

-1785 EQRADTD
+1785 EQRTDPD
-1792 SLIKAAQEAVYDT
+1792 SLVKAAQEAVYDT

-1866 GIFGASGLMAG
+1866 GIFGAAGLMAG

-1891 DVAMKSL
+1891 DVAMRSL

-1948 VMDRD
+1948 IMDRD
-1953 YPIPFQVLEQF
+1953 YPLPFQVLEQF
-1964 GGPLVGITLNSFRGA
+1964 GGPLVGITLNSTRGL

-2016 KEGGAYTMDGKP
+2016 REGGAYTMDGKP

-2043 GFSPTRYSAQM
+2043 GFSPTRYSVQM

-2060 KRKEKGQKRRRQG
+2060 KRRDKAQRKRRQG

-2100 NRLYPQTPILMNNLM
+2100 NRLYPQTPILLNNLM

-2136 KHRSSLIREA
+2136 KHRASLIREA

>member
-7 ESDLTGRRFSFK
+7 ESGLTGRRFSFK
-19 ISGDEPTVDEQQR
+19 IAGDEPTVDEQQR

-46 EYESEYGVS
+46 EYESEFGVS

-62 GILNTLGEFGKGTGR
+62 GIFNTLGELGKGTGR

-102 REFIRSLGYGARSG
+102 REFIRSLGYSARSG

-126 MAGEEAGKFGEALG
+126 MLGEKAGKFGEALG
-140 SFAPLAASA
+140 SFVPLAATA
-149 FIPGVGMPIAGSL
+149 FIPGVGTPIAGSL

-167 AGEASER
+167 TGEASER
-174 ARAAGAS
+174 ARVAGAS
-181 QEDRNKSALLGAGVG
+181 QADRNKAALLGAGVG
-196 ISELIPIRLG
+196 ISEILPIKFG
-206 PLAKALD
+206 PLAKTLEQ
-213 KTDSIARLKR
+213 TGSLGRLKR

-237 ANTAQNLIENKLVGY
+237 ANTAQNLIEQGY

-262 GEAASYGGGVGGLV
+262 GESAAYGGGVGGLV
-276 QGIIDIIVPGRFS
+276 QGIIDLVIPGRFS
-289 KKTPPPKEISDETGE
+289 KKTPPPKEIGEADTVEEISKDDEAGTDLVPVGE
-304 IGPPN
+304 VKDRT
-309 PLGPSLPKTNVDIS
+309 SEV
-323 QEQQPIEQ
+323 IEQ
-331 QPIVATPEEAL
+331 QPIVATPEEVL
-342 QLTGP
+342 GLEGP

-354 APAPVEEGEEDGTKL
+354 APAPVEEGEETDGTKL

-377 TGDGSSG
+377 TGDGSGG
-384 SSVARGTGDGRRA
+384 SSVAGGAGVGRRA
-397 ESTEGAVSPNDGAV
+397 ESAKGVVSPNDGSV

-439 EALFKEEVKPTLS
+439 EALFKEEVKS
-452 TFTTSR
+452 TPDLPQS
-458 GSVYQHHTDATTTR
+458 DTR
-472 NRAESDDTEVSGLQP
+472 LP
-487 TSNKTVFMSRDSVN
+487 
-501 KIGGIFQ
+501 I
-508 NTEVPVEFVP
+508 
-518 AGKNK
+518 
-523 AKLVFSED
+523 
-531 YGPKKKGSDAS
+531 
-542 EVVDF
+542 
-547 STMPKV
+547 
-553 GLYPVEIMQSKNTNR
+553 
-568 RNIHFGNEIQEVK
+568 
-581 PRQPVNL
+581 NL
-588 QNLKETDVEKV
+588 QNVRETDVEKV

-631 FVVDKDFDQ
+631 FVVDKESDQ
-640 DILTGKDLATVNG
+640 DILTGKDLAAVNG

-670 TVDYFERFERP
+670 TIDYFERFERP

-702 ERAVSLLPETDQDRM
+702 ERAISLLPETDQDRM
-717 AITTT
+717 AIATT

-752 AYESEKTSAAE
+752 AYELEKASAAE
-763 RATIARRQKYKAP
+763 RANIARRQKFKAP
-776 KLRDVEPRPKGKG
+776 KLLDVKPRPKGKG

-799 DTSFKDSHFA
+799 DSAYGDSHFA
-809 TGKPKLTM
+809 TGKPKPTM

-840 DDAAAAAA
+840 DAAANAQARPPTIEA
-848 TASGSKVLPLPEELT
+848 LPEELT
-863 TPLPEVGPEV
+863 APLLEVGPEV
-873 RQIDRLEPEQQELVT
+873 REIDRLEPEQQEIVT
-888 SPEGTRADDE
+888 SPEGTRTDDE

-906 ADFSVNAALYGNN
+906 ADFSVVGALYGNN

-928 TQFMTD
+928 TQFMVD
-934 QGKPVDP
+934 QSKPVDP

-956 REYAKTASPATKM
+956 REYAKTASPATRM

-981 EVRFADRSTQV
+981 EVRFADRSTQI
-992 AGFFAPRENAI
+992 AGFFAPRQNAI

-1017 HETAHA
+1017 HEVAHA

-1045 QDTEGAFDSAYDF
+1045 QDTEGAFDSAYNF

-1137 APLFQIGHNPEAV
+1137 APLFQMGHNPEAV

-1173 DAASKKTW
+1173 EAASKKTW
-1181 KDTGTNFISG
+1181 KDSGVNFMTGTL
-1191 TVVRG
+1191 VRG
-1196 ALQALSLHSV
+1196 GLQALSLHSV

-1251 KASEEDRSRLN
+1251 KASDADLRRLN

-1303 AQRNNPET
+1303 AQRNNPE
-1311 IEIHHQSRNIF
+1311 IVEIHHQSRNMF

-1327 DLIEATDE
+1327 DFIEATDE

-1356 NMVGAGELEVYLP
+1356 NMVGSGELEVYIP

-1408 ESIVADAKENLRIA
+1408 ESIVADAKENLRNA
-1422 PEESQAGRLRDS
+1422 PAESQAGRLRDS

-1463 EKIDILNFQRAAPD
+1463 EKIDILNFQRTAPD

-1492 NVDDATKKELG
+1492 NVDDATKQELG

-1548 LARQIVNLKYK
+1548 LARQVVNLKYK
-1559 SRMQRELASV
+1559 SRMQRELANI

-1576 NAASKEFKSAI
+1576 NETTREFRTAI

-1629 LGQVGFVTY
+1629 LGQIGFVTY
-1638 PYLGAKYGYLRIARA
+1638 PYLAAKYGPFRIARA
-1653 IKASTALGLNS
+1653 MKASTALGLNS

-1676 ASDVDMDTQIGSAM
+1676 ASDVDMDTQVGSAM
-1690 GLENHDIDNLSPK
+1690 GLENHDVDNLSPK
-1703 AQSILD
+1703 AQRILD
-1709 NIGMSAQELGVLQEV
+1709 NIGMSAQEFKVLQEV

-1739 LDVEN
+1739 LDVDN

-1775 YYGALGKMSP
+1775 YYGALGKMSS
-1785 EQRADTD
+1785 EERANSDN
-1792 SLIKAAQEAVYDT
+1792 LIKAAQEAVYDT

-1866 GIFGASGLMAG
+1866 GIFGAAGLMAG

-1891 DVAMKSL
+1891 DVAMRSL

-1953 YPIPFQVLEQF
+1953 YPLPFQFVELF

-2016 KEGGAYTMDGKP
+2016 REGGAYTMDGKP

-2043 GFSPTRYSAQM
+2043 GFSPTRYSVQM

-2060 KRKEKGQKRRRQG
+2060 KRKEKAQKRRRQG

-2100 NRLYPQTPILMNNLM
+2100 NRLYPQTPILLNNLM

-2136 KHRSSLIREA
+2136 KHRASLIREA

>member
-19 ISGDEPTVDEQQR
+19 IAGDEPTVDEQQR

-126 MAGEEAGKFGEALG
+126 MIGEEAGKFGEALG
-140 SFAPLAASA
+140 SFAPLAATA
-149 FIPGVGMPIAGSL
+149 FIPGVGIPIAGGL

-181 QEDRNKSALLGAGVG
+181 QEDRNKAALLGAGVG
-196 ISELIPIRLG
+196 ISEILPIKFG
-206 PLAKALD
+206 PLAKTLEQ
-213 KTDSIARLKR
+213 TGSLGRLKR

-237 ANTAQNLIENKLVGY
+237 ANTAQNLIEQGY

-262 GEAASYGGGVGGLV
+262 GESAAYGGGVGGLV
-276 QGIIDIIVPGRFS
+276 QGIIDLVIPGRFS
-289 KKTPPPKEISDETGE
+289 KKTPPPKGIGEADTVEKAGVDDEAGRDLVPVDE
-304 IGPPN
+304 K
-309 PLGPSLPKTNVDIS
+309 LPATV
-323 QEQQPIEQ
+323 EQ
-331 QPIVATPEEAL
+331 QPIVATPEEVL
-342 QLTGP
+342 GLEGP

-354 APAPVEEGEEDGTKL
+354 APAPVEEGEETDGTKL

-377 TGDGSSG
+377 TGDGSGG
-384 SSVARGTGDGRRA
+384 SSVAGGAGVGRRA
-397 ESTEGAVSPNDGAV
+397 ASAKGAVPPNDGSV
-411 GRGLPNIDVAAI
+411 GRGVPDIDVAAI
-423 STGNV
+423 STGNI

-439 EALFKEEVKPTLS
+439 EALFKEEVKS
-452 TFTTSR
+452 TPDLPQS
-458 GSVYQHHTDATTTR
+458 DTR
-472 NRAESDDTEVSGLQP
+472 LP
-487 TSNKTVFMSRDSVN
+487 
-501 KIGGIFQ
+501 I
-508 NTEVPVEFVP
+508 
-518 AGKNK
+518 
-523 AKLVFSED
+523 
-531 YGPKKKGSDAS
+531 
-542 EVVDF
+542 
-547 STMPKV
+547 
-553 GLYPVEIMQSKNTNR
+553 
-568 RNIHFGNEIQEVK
+568 
-581 PRQPVNL
+581 NL
-588 QNLKETDVEKV
+588 QNVRETDLEKV
-599 ESRYATEQR
+599 ESRYAIEQR

-631 FVVDKDFDQ
+631 FVLDKDSDQ
-640 DILTGKDLATVNG
+640 DILTGKDLAAVNG
-653 LFIKQA
+653 LFMKQA

-670 TVDYFERFERP
+670 TIDYFERFERP

-692 ELDVDDAVPG
+692 ELDVNDAVPG
-702 ERAVSLLPETDQDRM
+702 ERAIPLLPETDQDRM
-717 AITTT
+717 AIATT

-733 AAELAGSWINTNMS
+733 AAELAGSWININMS

-752 AYESEKTSAAE
+752 AYESEKASAAE
-763 RATIARRQKYKAP
+763 RANIARRQKFKAP
-776 KLRDVEPRPKGKG
+776 KLRDVEPRPRGKGK
-789 AKAQIAQAEW
+789 AALSFETQKAQAEW
-799 DTSFKDSHFA
+799 DSAYGDTHFA
-809 TGKPKLTM
+809 TGKPKPTM

-829 ADANKAFNDQL
+829 AGANKEFNDQL
-840 DDAAAAAA
+840 DAAAAAQA
-848 TASGSKVLPLPEELT
+848 RSPTIETLPEELT

-873 RQIDRLEPEQQELVT
+873 REIDRLESEQQEIVT
-888 SPEGTRADDE
+888 SPEGTRAEDE
-898 AAIEIMQD
+898 AALEIMQEND
-906 ADFSVNAALYGNN
+906 YNMWEGLGYKGIDKNGRA
-919 FDPDHRRLF
+919 LF
-928 TQFMTD
+928 TQFMVD
-934 QGKPVDP
+934 QSKPIDP

-956 REYAKTASPATKM
+956 REYAKTASPATRM

-981 EVRFADRSTQV
+981 EVRFADRSTQI
-992 AGFFAPRENAI
+992 AGFFAPRQNAI

-1017 HETAHA
+1017 HEVAHA

-1045 QDTEGAFDSAYDF
+1045 QDTEGAFDSAYNF

-1117 EMVDPLLHEILSP
+1117 EMVDPLLYKILSP

-1137 APLFQIGHNPEAV
+1137 APLFQMGHNPEAV

-1173 DAASKKTW
+1173 EAASKKTW
-1181 KDTGTNFISG
+1181 KDTGVNFISG
-1191 TVVRG
+1191 SVVRG
-1196 ALQALSLHSV
+1196 GLQALSLHSV

-1226 QSMGELDLKLRKV
+1226 QSMGELDQKLEKV
-1239 QQANDKS
+1239 NQVNDKA
-1246 IAWAN
+1246 IKWAN
-1251 KASEEDRSRLN
+1251 KTSVEDRRVLD
-1262 RLNLQSSAYQVDPAI
+1262 RLNLQATAYQVDPAI
-1277 PPQEAREKYSDEA
+1277 PPQEAREKYDEDV
-1290 FSVYRK
+1290 FNLVYRK
-1296 LRADYET
+1296 LRAEYER
-1303 AQRNNPET
+1303 AQQNNPET
-1311 IEIHHQSRNIF
+1311 IEIHHQQRNLF
-1322 KGLYR
+1322 KGIHR
-1327 DLIEATDE
+1327 DFIEATDE

-1356 NMVGAGELEVYLP
+1356 NLIGSGELEVYIP

-1374 GDYWLSLNAIDPVTG
+1374 GDYWLALNAVDPVTG
-1389 VMERYTDSFQGVDA
+1389 RLERYSDSFQGADA

-1408 ESIVADAKENLRIA
+1408 ESIIADAKENLRNA
-1422 PEESQAGRLRDS
+1422 PADSQVGRLRDS
-1434 TAASY
+1434 TAASN
-1439 RRDGMTEEQ
+1439 RRAGMTEEQ
-1448 ALDRAMDDMLEVEAT
+1448 ALDQAMDSIIEVEAT
-1463 EKIDILNFQRAAPD
+1463 EDIDILNFQRKAPD

-1482 DIMGAINNDP
+1482 DIMSAINNDP
-1492 NVDDATKKELG
+1492 NVEPETKQELG

-1525 EIIRARMG
+1525 DLIKARMG
-1533 YNEDSVKVISERATS
+1533 YNEDSVKVISERARS
-1548 LARQIVNLKYK
+1548 LTRQVVNMKYK
-1559 SRMQRELASV
+1559 ARMQKELANV

-1576 NAASKEFKSAI
+1576 DATNREFKAAI

-1593 TVDDGPMPIRGKASR
+1593 TVDDGPMPMRGKLSR
-1608 LATSIG
+1608 FATSVG
-1614 FNMTLGANISGGVVN
+1614 FNMTLGANISGGFVN
-1629 LGQVGFVTY
+1629 LGQIGFVTY
-1638 PYLGAKYGYLRIARA
+1638 PYLSGKYGPFRIMRG

-1664 GRTQKIKSYAID
+1664 GRTRKIQSYAID

-1690 GLENHDIDNLSPK
+1690 GLENYDADNLPPK
-1703 AQSILD
+1703 AQRILD
-1709 NIGMSAQELGVLQEV
+1709 NIGMSTQEFKVLQEV
-1724 AEDLGQFKRSLDHEI
+1724 ADDLGQFKRSLDHEI
-1739 LDVEN
+1739 LDVDN
-1744 MTSFYSKLNKWSGFF
+1744 MSSFWSKFNKWSGFF

-1785 EQRADTD
+1785 EQRTDPD

-1866 GIFGASGLMAG
+1866 GIFGAAGLMAG

-1953 YPIPFQVLEQF
+1953 YPLPFQVLEQF
-1964 GGPLVGITLNSFRGA
+1964 GGPLVGITLNSTRGL

-2016 KEGGAYTMDGKP
+2016 REGGAYTMDGKP

-2043 GFSPTRYSAQM
+2043 GFSPTRYSVQM

-2060 KRKEKGQKRRRQG
+2060 KRKEKAQKRRRQG

-2100 NRLYPQTPILMNNLM
+2100 NRLYPQTPILLNNLM

-2136 KHRSSLIREA
+2136 KHRASLIREA

>member
-19 ISGDEPTVDEQQR
+19 IAGDEPTVDEQQR

-62 GILNTLGEFGKGTGR
+62 GILNTLGELGKGTGR

-126 MAGEEAGKFGEALG
+126 MIGEEAGKFGEALG
-140 SFAPLAASA
+140 SFAPLAATA
-149 FIPGVGMPIAGSL
+149 FIPGVGMPIAGGL

-181 QEDRNKSALLGAGVG
+181 QEDRNKAALLGAGVG
-196 ISELIPIRLG
+196 ISEILPIKFG
-206 PLAKALD
+206 PLAKTLEQ
-213 KTDSIARLKR
+213 TGSLGRLKR

-262 GEAASYGGGVGGLV
+262 GESAAYGGGVGGLV
-276 QGIIDIIVPGRFS
+276 QAIIDLVIPGRFS
-289 KKTPPPKEISDETGE
+289 KKTSIGEADTAEKAGVDDDYGEGPFPVVGRFESTSRDE
-304 IGPPN
+304 N
-309 PLGPSLPKTNVDIS
+309 LPMVVD
-323 QEQQPIEQ
+323 EKLPATQ
-331 QPIVATPEEAL
+331 QPIVATPEEVL
-342 QLTGP
+342 GLEGP

-354 APAPVEEGEEDGTKL
+354 APAPVEEGEETDGTKL

-377 TGDGSSG
+377 TGDGSGG
-384 SSVARGTGDGRRA
+384 SSVAGGTGVGRRA
-397 ESTEGAVSPNDGAV
+397 ESAKGAVSPNDGSV
-411 GRGLPNIDVAAI
+411 GRGVPDIDVAAI

-439 EALFKEEVKPTLS
+439 EALFKEEI
-452 TFTTSR
+452 
-458 GSVYQHHTDATTTR
+458 
-472 NRAESDDTEVSGLQP
+472 EP
-487 TSNKTVFMSRDSVN
+487 TSDSP
-501 KIGGIFQ
+501 Q
-508 NTEVPVEFVP
+508 VEP
-518 AGKNK
+518 TPDSPQAG
-523 AKLVFSED
+523 
-531 YGPKKKGSDAS
+531 
-542 EVVDF
+542 
-547 STMPKV
+547 
-553 GLYPVEIMQSKNTNR
+553 
-568 RNIHFGNEIQEVK
+568 
-581 PRQPVNL
+581 PRQPINL

-631 FVVDKDFDQ
+631 FVLDKDSDQ
-640 DILTGKDLATVNG
+640 DILMGKDLAAVNG

-659 RGDKLTAEEQA
+659 RGNKLTAEEQA
-670 TVDYFERFERP
+670 AIDYFERFERP

-717 AITTT
+717 AIATT

-752 AYESEKTSAAE
+752 AYESEKASAAE
-763 RATIARRQKYKAP
+763 RATVARRQKFKAP
-776 KLRDVEPRPKGKG
+776 KLLDVKPRPKGKG

-799 DTSFKDSHFA
+799 DSAYGDSHFA
-809 TGKPKLTM
+809 TGKPKPTM

-840 DDAAAAAA
+840 DAAAAAQA
-848 TASGSKVLPLPEELT
+848 RSPTIETLPEELT
-863 TPLPEVGPEV
+863 TPLSEVGPEV
-873 RQIDRLEPEQQELVT
+873 REIDRLDSEQQEIVT

-906 ADFSVNAALYGNN
+906 AEFSVIGALYGNN

-928 TQFMTD
+928 TQFMVD
-934 QGKPVDP
+934 QSKPVDP

-956 REYAKTASPATKM
+956 REYAKTASPATRM

-981 EVRFADRSTQV
+981 EVRFADRSTQI
-992 AGFFAPRENAI
+992 AGFFAPRQNAI

-1017 HETAHA
+1017 HEVAHA

-1045 QDTEGAFDSAYDF
+1045 QYTDGAFDSAYNF

-1117 EMVDPLLHEILSP
+1117 EMVDPLLYKILSP

-1137 APLFQIGHNPEAV
+1137 APLFQMGHNPEAV

-1173 DAASKKTW
+1173 EAASKKTW
-1181 KDTGTNFISG
+1181 KDSGVNFMTGTLA
-1191 TVVRG
+1191 RG
-1196 ALQALSLHSV
+1196 GLQALSLHSV

-1251 KASEEDRSRLN
+1251 KASDADLRRLN

-1303 AQRNNPET
+1303 AQRNNPE
-1311 IEIHHQSRNIF
+1311 IVEIHHQSRNMF

-1327 DLIEATDE
+1327 DFIEATDE

-1356 NMVGAGELEVYLP
+1356 NMVGSGELEVYIP

-1408 ESIVADAKENLRIA
+1408 ESIVADAKENLRNA
-1422 PEESQAGRLRDS
+1422 PAESQAGRLRDS

-1448 ALDRAMDDMLEVEAT
+1448 ALDQAMDDMLEVEAT
-1463 EKIDILNFQRAAPD
+1463 EKIDILNFQRTAPD

-1492 NVDDATKKELG
+1492 NVDDATKQELG

-1548 LARQIVNLKYK
+1548 LARQVVNLKYK
-1559 SRMQRELASV
+1559 SRMQRELANI

-1576 NAASKEFKSAI
+1576 DKTTREFRTAI
-1587 MSSLKS
+1587 ISSLKS

-1608 LATSIG
+1608 LATSVG

-1629 LGQVGFVTY
+1629 LGQIGFVTY
-1638 PYLGAKYGYLRIARA
+1638 PYLAAKYGPFRIARA
-1653 IKASTALGLNS
+1653 MKASTALGLNS

-1690 GLENHDIDNLSPK
+1690 GLENHDVDNLSPK
-1703 AQSILD
+1703 AQRILD
-1709 NIGMSAQELGVLQEV
+1709 NIGMSAQEFKVLQEV

-1739 LDVEN
+1739 LDVDN
-1744 MTSFYSKLNKWSGFF
+1744 MTSFWSKFNKWSGFF

-1775 YYGALGKMSP
+1775 YYGALGKLSS
-1785 EQRADTD
+1785 EERANSDN
-1792 SLIKAAQEAVYDT
+1792 LIKAAQEAVYDT

-1845 LAYRAAK
+1845 LAYRAAT

-1866 GIFGASGLMAG
+1866 GIFGAAGLMAG

-1891 DVAMKSL
+1891 DVAMRSL

-1948 VMDRD
+1948 VIDRD
-1953 YPIPFQVLEQF
+1953 YPLPFQVLEQF
-1964 GGPLVGITLNSFRGA
+1964 GGPLVGITLNSTRGL

-2016 KEGGAYTMDGKP
+2016 REGGAYTMDGKP

-2043 GFSPTRYSAQM
+2043 GFSPTRYSVQM

-2060 KRKEKGQKRRRQG
+2060 KRKDKAQRKRRQG

-2100 NRLYPQTPILMNNLM
+2100 NRLYPQTPILLNNLM
-2115 QSLRRRSKN
+2115 QSIRRRNKN

-2136 KHRSSLIREA
+2136 KHRASLIREA